1 IGQTLCDFVRQQ
13 EVVPANRARKGSA
26 ISEDGPTSCTAQP
39 QRNTSISSE
48 EQTVQGAKIQKP
60 GPRPFNRPAS
70 SRQNPNT
77 PTSSKLKD
85 TLSRRP
91 NRNRQHHNHKQQD
104 ALSAQTST
112 SSTSTSTSTS
122 IHSPPPPLP
131 PPPPTIE
138 PASSLPTLHSS
149 PSTSASS
156 RSNLFVRLLRRF
168 SSNSLHSKTG
178 NAPNSLP
185 GKTGNS
191 PRSDQREPINENNNG
206 DDTNKPEPEPEPLID
221 ADVDVDIEVETAL
234 GSQDNHADKMD
245 GKSEPADAGGHQKAA
260 GVASGSSKKDKSG
273 APPQAVVA
281 DTKKMEARKS
291 SSDTVIE
298 PLIKQ
303 QGPLHS
309 SKTTPTTLT
318 ANFVQNIRFV
328 RKNVEQSGRNTN
340 PLQFVE
346 LETEFPRDY
355 DDNIEMLSREAEHLE
370 EQFRT
375 PTRSNA
381 TDAASHHVSGIIDNI
396 IIEASRSLPIE
407 KTEDEVPLRS
417 STKHSSGVKRVGF
430 QVEEKDDTE
439 IQSEKQPKSIDTTVK
454 KSESAEVS
462 PEESATTGSSADA
475 SASQQPSTAAVSTTS
490 SATSITKSKSDED
503 DDPVAMSPCG
513 RFFKYD
519 KEVGRGSF
527 KTVYRGLDTLTGV
540 PVAWCEL
547 LDKQVKKSERTR
559 FREEADMLK
568 KLQHPNIVRFYTY
581 WEFPIGRKKNI
592 VLVTELMLSGTLKS
606 YLKRFKKIHPKVLK
620 SWCRQ
625 ILKGLNFLHTRQFPI
640 IHRDL
645 KCDNIF
651 ITGTTGSV
659 KIGDLGLATLK
670 NRSHA
675 KSVIGT
681 PEFMA
686 PEMYEEHYDESVDV
700 YAFGMCMLEMAISE
714 YPYSECKG
722 PAQIYKKVISGIKP
736 AALAKVEDP
745 NVRDIIERCIEL
757 KKEDRPSCNELLE
770 SEFFDEDIGIRVEP
784 TASEQFLSDPS
795 ITIIEFRL
803 RFMDP
808 KKRSSRHKEN
818 EAIQFEYNIQHDEY
832 EQIAQEMMKEN
843 IISED
848 DSRAVARLLKVQ
860 VVSLL
865 KERAQRQ
872 TQIKL
877 QNEKSRLEKLA
888 LQKQRESLPT
898 NVDEDEEEEEE
909 SEDEEDGVK
918 WNQRLQQRYD
928 LLNTD
933 SETSLALSTNSVE
946 PQVMAARSNASI
958 ANSGNPVQLIAVQPQ
973 VIASPAIP
981 MQQKPTVHYIQP
993 PQLASYQNAQEMP
1006 NNQVISPTGG
1016 QQIQQ
1021 QQQQQQQPPPPQQPQ
1036 QQPNVAMVQQQPQVN
1051 PQQQQIHQ
1059 TIPVQ
1064 QIPVQQQP
1072 QTVLPPQQLE
1082 QPNHQPLNDQQKSH
1096 QIPLQQQLQQLMHTN
1111 VQPPELSQQQ
1121 QQQMVQQQVQQQQA
1135 QQYYQQQQAPQ
1146 AQQQVAMHPN
1156 TMAQQQQAYAMQQA
1170 GQQQQMQQPMQIHA
1184 QQLLQQQQQAA
1195 ATHQQQQQ
1203 ILQQQIAQHQ
1213 LQQIQQQQIQQQQ
1226 LQQQQQQLQ
1235 QQQQQQLQQ
1244 QQQHIQQQ
1252 QLQQQQ
1258 LQQQQQQFVQQQYTQ
1273 QQIIAG
1279 QQVPQQPMQI
1289 PVQMQVPPTS
1299 VASTMQQ
1306 AMPQTYQQ
1314 PQVPL
1319 PDPQQQQQQQQLAGF
1334 APLPAQQQ
1342 QFVPQQ
1348 QQPIQLALPLEQQL
1362 QQLLHN
1368 QPQQQQPVVQQQQ
1381 PLVQQQQ
1388 QTVLQ
1393 QQQQPIVQQQPA
1405 AQQQPIIQ
1413 QQQPQQAPIQQQAP
1427 LQPVEQHAQAPVQV
1441 SISVE
1446 NPQANTQANQEAA
1459 LNVADSTQA
1468 SAEGAAKTDAQASA
1482 DNDKQQ
1488 KQQGNAA
1495 QRSQKP
1501 RRSNRSGNERIPKLS
1516 VTSVDDGSVINCHM
1530 ENKLKTITF
1539 KFDIG
1544 DVNPVEIANKLIAQD
1559 LLSNCQSTVFVDM
1572 INEIVDQVKQNP
1584 NQIPIP
1590 TNYRRNIE
1598 KVRHASL
1605 TRQRSTFRSHQR
1617 HRSRDETASDITKMF
1632 EPTIYSV
1639 ETLPSGGGGP
1649 EAAFDAKSH
1658 LSSVA
1663 ANAQEGQ
1670 ANVGTPPTTTSTM
1683 SSSSTASRDA
1693 ANSSNDVTI
1702 GSGSVSRKTSTAS
1715 EYTSLSIDYMPDS
1728 NVTPT
1733 GTEPA
1738 LEEGREKT
1746 PPKPWSLARTRMQKL
1761 LESVGGGP
1769 PRSLNIPLNRH
1780 LNVQDDL
1787 KHTRSLDDLT
1797 EVKITFNVP
1806 NKPSV
1811 ESSQNTQAASV
1822 EAEKPKD
1829 KSAQAAAG
1837 SANTLEQ
1844 LKIELENITHAHA
1857 FASAVVASINNRT
1870 PHQASPAMS
1879 SLKATPGHS
1888 QAQEANKANNAGG
1901 GATSS
1906 VGQNTPTAAL
1916 TSARGSGS
1924 SVYNSRR
1931 TSIDNSV
1938 GSDVHLH
1945 TTTNLEGPVASSD
1958 PTPTEASAGIAMGA
1972 TAGEKQLSKQ
1982 PSLEKPS
1989 STSITTNSSDAPQR
2003 NPSNGSLN
2011 QNSIADLEKKLAA
2024 LRNTDNAEESPA
2036 TATLSAVPKQV
2047 EEATNPS
2054 ARKIS
2059 RFSVSRVQ
2067 EQKTSTG
2074 VEEPAQGQLKIDLQV
2089 AGGPGGQLQ
2098 LNTANNPLPNG
2109 GSVVNTPT
2117 EIISSPIQ
2125 AVPLAINGIQLIYQ
2139 QPQQIHQMPGTAATS
2154 TTSGVGNQCVVVPQV
2169 INQNGAQL
2177 PQMQQQPLVHQNMPQ
2192 QTPLNG
2198 HSPMVNPIQQQPQQ
2212 QSMPLQPLQTQQQQ
2226 NQIPLMQPQILMQQ
2240 SQAQQPPGSQQFN
2253 QANALPPQQ
2262 QFLQTQPNQM
2272 HPLPPQVVSMAQ
2284 AIPHQLAP
2292 MQSMSAQQQLL
2303 SQQQSQQ
2310 LQMQMP
2316 PQNVQGMY
2324 NQQAGARV
2332 PTPQNFHGAVPNHL
2346 LQQAPLMAT
2355 QPGPP
2360 MQHVMQPLFNA
2371 AAGEVTEEPVS
2382 LAATHPHLLPSDIQS
2397 DIKHNLDSLVNQL
2410 CNTRLGT
2417 NQHQRLLLLRQRQ
2430 LIEEDELRLKHYVE
2444 YEKFQKALR
2453 LSISTNVPAT
2463 AAYYSAAAAQIPTNL
2478 AASAAPSSSNPTSSS
2493 SANT

>member
-1 IGQTLCDFVRQQ
+1 
-13 EVVPANRARKGSA
+13 
-26 ISEDGPTSCTAQP
+26 
-39 QRNTSISSE
+39 
-48 EQTVQGAKIQKP
+48 
-60 GPRPFNRPAS
+60 
-70 SRQNPNT
+70 
-77 PTSSKLKD
+77 
-85 TLSRRP
+85 
-91 NRNRQHHNHKQQD
+91 
-104 ALSAQTST
+104 
-112 SSTSTSTSTS
+112 
-122 IHSPPPPLP
+122 
-131 PPPPTIE
+131 
-138 PASSLPTLHSS
+138 
-149 PSTSASS
+149 
-156 RSNLFVRLLRRF
+156 
-168 SSNSLHSKTG
+168 
-178 NAPNSLP
+178 
-185 GKTGNS
+185 
-191 PRSDQREPINENNNG
+191 
-206 DDTNKPEPEPEPLID
+206 
-221 ADVDVDIEVETAL
+221 
-234 GSQDNHADKMD
+234 MD
-245 GKSEPADAGGHQKAA
+245 GKIQPADAKSNQKA
-260 GVASGSSKKDKSG
+260 GVASGNPKKDKSAKG
-273 APPQAVVA
+273 TSQAVVS

-303 QGPLHS
+303 QAPLHS

-381 TDAASHHVSGIIDNI
+381 TDATSHQVAGIIDNI
-396 IIEASRSLPIE
+396 ITEASRSLTIE
-407 KTEDEVPLRS
+407 KTEDDVPLKS

-439 IQSEKQPKSIDTTVK
+439 SQSEKQPKSIDDTAK

-462 PEESATTGSSADA
+462 AEEVTVTGSSTDA
-475 SASQQPSTAAVSTTS
+475 SASLLPSTSTVSTTS

-795 ITIIEFRL
+795 ISIIEFRL

-918 WNQRLQQRYD
+918 WNQRLQLKYD

-946 PQVMAARSNASI
+946 PQQLSARSNTSI
-958 ANSGNPVQLIAVQPQ
+958 PNSGIQQPVQVPGPVAVPQLISVQPQ
-973 VIASPAIP
+973 AIPSPAIP
-981 MQQKPTVHYIQP
+981 MQQKPTVHYIQT
-993 PQLASYQNAQEMP
+993 PQLASYQNSNTTMQEMG
-1006 NNQVISPTGG
+1006 NNQVISPTGS

-1021 QQQQQQQPPPPQQPQ
+1021 QQPIAAPTVNHQIMPQQQVNQQQQQPQILQQMPQQVQVQQVAQ
-1036 QQPNVAMVQQQPQVN
+1036 QQ
-1051 PQQQQIHQ
+1051 
-1059 TIPVQ
+1059 
-1064 QIPVQQQP
+1064 
-1072 QTVLPPQQLE
+1072 QTVLPPQQHE
-1082 QPNHQPLNDQQKSH
+1082 QQQQQQPMADQQKSQ

-1111 VQPPELSQQQ
+1111 VQAPDLSQQQ
-1121 QQQMVQQQVQQQQA
+1121 QMAQKQA
-1135 QQYYQQQQAPQ
+1135 QQYFQQQQQPQ
-1146 AQQQVAMHPN
+1146 APISMHPN
-1156 TMAQQQQAYAMQQA
+1156 QLAQQQQAYAMQQA
-1170 GQQQQMQQPMQIHA
+1170 GQQQIQQQI
-1184 QQLLQQQQQAA
+1184 LQQQQQAA
-1195 ATHQQQQQ
+1195 V
-1203 ILQQQIAQHQ
+1203 
-1213 LQQIQQQQIQQQQ
+1213 
-1226 LQQQQQQLQ
+1226 LQQQQQAAVLQ
-1235 QQQQQQLQQ
+1235 QQMAQHQL
-1244 QQQHIQQQ
+1244 Q

-1258 LQQQQQQFVQQQYTQ
+1258 LQQQQQQQQIQQLQQQQLQQQQFVQQQQYAQAMPQ
-1273 QQIIAG
+1273 QQHQQLIAVS
-1279 QQVPQQPMQI
+1279 QVMAPQQHQPPMQI
-1289 PVQMQVPPTS
+1289 PVQMQIPPTS
-1299 VASTMQQ
+1299 VAPTIQ
-1306 AMPQTYQQ
+1306 QTYNQP
-1314 PQVPL
+1314 PQVTL
-1319 PDPQQQQQQQQLAGF
+1319 GDPQQQQHAGF
-1334 APLPAQQQ
+1334 SAIPPQQT
-1342 QFVPQQ
+1342 QFVPQPT
-1348 QQPIQLALPLEQQL
+1348 QQPIQLSMPLEQQL
-1362 QQLLHN
+1362 QQLLHS
-1368 QPQQQQPVVQQQQ
+1368 QPPQQQQPQQPISQQQQQ

-1388 QTVLQ
+1388 QPLV
-1393 QQQQPIVQQQPA
+1393 QQQQPLVQHQQPPQSQLIPGVQQQQLP
-1405 AQQQPIIQ
+1405 
-1413 QQQPQQAPIQQQAP
+1413 QQQPQAEQHPQISSQGPVQHENVQPIQVNQELA
-1427 LQPVEQHAQAPVQV
+1427 VATET
-1441 SISVE
+1441 ISV
-1446 NPQANTQANQEAA
+1446 NSTQANP
-1459 LNVADSTQA
+1459 
-1468 SAEGAAKTDAQASA
+1468 EGAPKTENQTSA
-1482 DNDKQQ
+1482 DAEKQLKQQ
-1488 KQQGNAA
+1488 ATGT
-1495 QRSQKP
+1495 RSQKP

-1516 VTSVDDGSVINCHM
+1516 VTSVDEGSVINCHM

-1559 LLSNCQSTVFVDM
+1559 LLSNCQSTVFVEM

-1632 EPTIYSV
+1632 EPTIHGV
-1639 ETLPSGGGGP
+1639 ETLPSGGGGTEP
-1649 EAAFDAKSH
+1649 SNSNSTFEAKPHVSNT
-1658 LSSVA
+1658 

-1670 ANVGTPPTTTSTM
+1670 VNVGTPPTTTSTM

-1693 ANSSNDVTI
+1693 PNSSNDVTI

-1728 NVTPT
+1728 NITPT
-1733 GTEPA
+1733 GPEPPLDDA
-1738 LEEGREKT
+1738 KDKSLIVSQ
-1746 PPKPWSLARTRMQKL
+1746 KPCSFAIARMQKL
-1761 LESVGGGP
+1761 LESTGGGA
-1769 PRSLNIPLNRH
+1769 PRSLNLPLNRH
-1780 LNVQDDL
+1780 LKIQEDL

-1797 EVKITFNVP
+1797 AVKITFDMP
-1806 NKPSV
+1806 NKTALEPL
-1811 ESSQNTQAASV
+1811 ENAQQASAV

-1829 KSAQAAAG
+1829 KSAQALGNQGTGA
-1837 SANTLEQ
+1837 ANTLEQ

-1857 FASAVVASINNRT
+1857 FASAVVASINNRA
-1870 PHQASPAMS
+1870 PHQASPAPAMS
-1879 SLKATPGHS
+1879 SLKTSSGQP
-1888 QAQEANKANNAGG
+1888 QAQEVNKANNGAG
-1901 GATSS
+1901 ASAPS

-1931 TSIDNSV
+1931 TSIDNSM

-1945 TTTNLEGPVASSD
+1945 TATNLEGTVSNSD
-1958 PTPTEASAGIAMGA
+1958 PTPTDASVGITIG
-1972 TAGEKQLSKQ
+1972 TGHEKQLSKQ

-1989 STSITTNSSDAPQR
+1989 TTSISTNSSDPPQR
-2003 NPSNGSLN
+2003 NPSNGSIN

-2024 LRNTDNAEESPA
+2024 LRNTENAEESA
-2036 TATLSAVPKQV
+2036 TATLSVVPKQI
-2047 EEATNPS
+2047 EEVVNPS

-2089 AGGPGGQLQ
+2089 VGPGGQIQ
-2098 LNTANNPLPNG
+2098 PNNSVQN

-2117 EIISSPIQ
+2117 EVISSPIQ
-2125 AVPLAINGIQLIYQ
+2125 NVPLAINGIQLIYQ
-2139 QPQQIHQMPGTAATS
+2139 QPQQIHQLPGGTS
-2154 TTSGVGNQCVVVPQV
+2154 TSTSGAGAQCIVVPQV
-2169 INQNGAQL
+2169 INQNGTH
-2177 PQMQQQPLVHQNMPQ
+2177 MQQMSNLQPQQQLVHPNIPQQPQ

-2198 HSPMVNPIQQQPQQ
+2198 HQPMVNTHQQQPQQ
-2212 QSMPLQPLQTQQQQ
+2212 QSIPMQPIQPQQQQ
-2226 NQIPLMQPQILMQQ
+2226 NQMPLMSQQQQQIMMQQ
-2240 SQAQQPPGSQQFN
+2240 QQGSQQGSQQYN
-2253 QANALPPQQ
+2253 LPTTQQTHPQH
-2262 QFLQTQPNQM
+2262 QFIQTQPNQL
-2272 HPLPPQVVSMAQ
+2272 HSLPPQVVSMAQ
-2284 AIPHQLAP
+2284 GMPHQLPP
-2292 MQSMSAQQQLL
+2292 MQTMSAQQQMI
-2303 SQQQSQQ
+2303 SQQQHQ
-2310 LQMQMP
+2310 LQMQSHMQQ
-2316 PQNVQGMY
+2316 QNVPGMY
-2324 NQQAGARV
+2324 NQQSGARV
-2332 PTPQNFHGAVPNHL
+2332 AAPQNFQGAVPNHL
-2346 LQQAPLMAT
+2346 LQQSPLMASQ
-2355 QPGPP
+2355 QPAQP
-2360 MQHVMQPLFNA
+2360 MQHVMQPIFNA
-2371 AAGEVTEEPVS
+2371 TSGEVTEEPVS

-2453 LSISTNVPAT
+2453 QSISTNVPAT
-2463 AAYYSAAAAQIPTNL
+2463 AAYYSAAAAQLPTNL
-2478 AASAAPSSSNPTSSS
+2478 AAPAAPSSSNPTSTS

>member
-1 IGQTLCDFVRQQ
+1 
-13 EVVPANRARKGSA
+13 
-26 ISEDGPTSCTAQP
+26 
-39 QRNTSISSE
+39 
-48 EQTVQGAKIQKP
+48 
-60 GPRPFNRPAS
+60 
-70 SRQNPNT
+70 
-77 PTSSKLKD
+77 
-85 TLSRRP
+85 
-91 NRNRQHHNHKQQD
+91 
-104 ALSAQTST
+104 
-112 SSTSTSTSTS
+112 
-122 IHSPPPPLP
+122 
-131 PPPPTIE
+131 
-138 PASSLPTLHSS
+138 
-149 PSTSASS
+149 
-156 RSNLFVRLLRRF
+156 
-168 SSNSLHSKTG
+168 
-178 NAPNSLP
+178 
-185 GKTGNS
+185 
-191 PRSDQREPINENNNG
+191 
-206 DDTNKPEPEPEPLID
+206 
-221 ADVDVDIEVETAL
+221 
-234 GSQDNHADKMD
+234 MD
-245 GKSEPADAGGHQKAA
+245 GKTEPADAITHQKP
-260 GVASGSSKKDKSG
+260 GLTLGKPKKDKSVKG
-273 APPQAVVA
+273 TSKAVVS

-303 QGPLHS
+303 HS

-381 TDAASHHVSGIIDNI
+381 TDATSHHVAGIIDNI
-396 IIEASRSLPIE
+396 ITEASRSLTIE
-407 KTEDEVPLRS
+407 KTEDDVPLKS

-430 QVEEKDDTE
+430 QVEDKDDTE
-439 IQSEKQPKSIDTTVK
+439 VQSEKQAKSIDDITK
-454 KSESAEVS
+454 KTESSEASAE
-462 PEESATTGSSADA
+462 EATVTGSSTDA
-475 SASQQPSTAAVSTTS
+475 SASLLPSTSTVSTTS

-795 ITIIEFRL
+795 ISIIEFRL

-818 EAIQFEYNIQHDEY
+818 EAIQFEYNIMHDEY

-898 NVDEDEEEEEE
+898 NVDEDEEEEDE

-918 WNQRLQQRYD
+918 WNQRLQLRYD

-946 PQVMAARSNASI
+946 PQQLSTRSNTSI
-958 ANSGNPVQLIAVQPQ
+958 PNSGIQQPVQVPGQVAVSQLISVQPQ
-973 VIASPAIP
+973 AIPPPAIP

-993 PQLASYQNAQEMP
+993 PQLGSYQNSNAPMQEMT
-1006 NNQVISPTGG
+1006 NNQVISPTGS
-1016 QQIQQ
+1016 QQM
-1021 QQQQQQQPPPPQQPQ
+1021 QQQQPVVAPTVNHQVMPQQQVNQQQQPQMMQQIPQQVQVQQVGPQQQAQTVLPPHQHEQQPQ
-1036 QQPNVAMVQQQPQVN
+1036 QQQQ
-1051 PQQQQIHQ
+1051 
-1059 TIPVQ
+1059 
-1064 QIPVQQQP
+1064 
-1072 QTVLPPQQLE
+1072 
-1082 QPNHQPLNDQQKSH
+1082 
-1096 QIPLQQQLQQLMHTN
+1096 PLQQQLQQLMHTN
-1111 VQPPELSQQQ
+1111 VQAPDLTQ
-1121 QQQMVQQQVQQQQA
+1121 QQQMTQQQA
-1135 QQYYQQQQAPQ
+1135 QQYFQQQQPQ
-1146 AQQQVAMHPN
+1146 QAVSM
-1156 TMAQQQQAYAMQQA
+1156 QQAYTIQQA
-1170 GQQQQMQQPMQIHA
+1170 GQQQQLSQP
-1184 QQLLQQQQQAA
+1184 LQM
-1195 ATHQQQQQ
+1195 QQQ
-1203 ILQQQIAQHQ
+1203 ILQQQQAAVSHQIIHQQLAQHQ
-1213 LQQIQQQQIQQQQ
+1213 LQQ
-1226 LQQQQQQLQ
+1226 L
-1235 QQQQQQLQQ
+1235 
-1244 QQQHIQQQ
+1244 QQQ

-1258 LQQQQQQFVQQQYTQ
+1258 LQQQQQQQIQQHQLQQQQLQQQQFVQQYAQAMPQ
-1273 QQIIAG
+1273 QQH
-1279 QQVPQQPMQI
+1279 QQLVSGSQVMAPHQHQQPIQI
-1289 PVQMQVPPTS
+1289 PVQMQVPTTS
-1299 VASTMQQ
+1299 VAPQMQQ
-1306 AMPQTYQQ
+1306 TYNQQ
-1314 PQVPL
+1314 GAQVTL
-1319 PDPQQQQQQQQLAGF
+1319 SDPQQQQHPAF
-1334 APLPAQQQ
+1334 SALPTQAAQ
-1342 QFVPQQ
+1342 FI
-1348 QQPIQLALPLEQQL
+1348 QQPTQQPMQLSMPLEQQL
-1362 QQLLHN
+1362 QQLLHSQPA
-1368 QPQQQQPVVQQQQ
+1368 QPQQQAISQQQQQPLAQQQQQ

-1388 QTVLQ
+1388 QPLVQQQPPLVQ
-1393 QQQQPIVQQQPA
+1393 QQPPLVQQQQPLVQHQQPLVQHQQPLVQQQTQPQTQQPPQQQPA
-1405 AQQQPIIQ
+1405 VDQISQISSQG
-1413 QQQPQQAPIQQQAP
+1413 
-1427 LQPVEQHAQAPVQV
+1427 PVQQ
-1441 SISVE
+1441 E
-1446 NPQANTQANQEAA
+1446 NLQAMQVNKEA
-1459 LNVADSTQA
+1459 NVATEAMSVNSVHGTLETA
-1468 SAEGAAKTDAQASA
+1468 PKTESQNSA
-1482 DNDKQQ
+1482 DVDKQQ
-1488 KQQGNAA
+1488 KQPGTGT
-1495 QRSQKP
+1495 RSQKP

-1516 VTSVDDGSVINCHM
+1516 VTSVDEGSVINCHM

-1559 LLSNCQSTVFVDM
+1559 LLSNCQSTVFVEM

-1632 EPTIYSV
+1632 EPTIHGV
-1639 ETLPSGGGGP
+1639 ETLPSGGGGAEQSNSNLTL
-1649 EAAFDAKSH
+1649 EARSHVPNIPNAKEPQ
-1658 LSSVA
+1658 L
-1663 ANAQEGQ
+1663 
-1670 ANVGTPPTTTSTM
+1670 NVSTPPTTTSTM

-1693 ANSSNDVTI
+1693 PNSSNDVTI

-1728 NVTPT
+1728 NITPT
-1733 GTEPA
+1733 GPEPP
-1738 LEEGREKT
+1738 LDDSKDK
-1746 PPKPWSLARTRMQKL
+1746 KPCSFAIARMQKL
-1761 LESVGGGP
+1761 LESAGNGA
-1769 PRSLNIPLNRH
+1769 PRSLNLPLNRH
-1780 LNVQDDL
+1780 LKIQEDL

-1797 EVKITFNVP
+1797 AVKITFDMP
-1806 NKPSV
+1806 NK
-1811 ESSQNTQAASV
+1811 ASLGTSENAQPATEA

-1829 KSAQAAAG
+1829 KSAQAVGNQGTGA
-1837 SANTLEQ
+1837 ANTLEQ

-1857 FASAVVASINNRT
+1857 FASAVVASINNRA

-1879 SLKATPGHS
+1879 SLKATSGQP
-1888 QAQEANKANNAGG
+1888 QTQEIIKSSNGAGT
-1901 GATSS
+1901 AAPS

-1931 TSIDNSV
+1931 TSIDNSM

-1945 TTTNLEGPVASSD
+1945 TATNLEGTVSNSD
-1958 PTPTEASAGIAMGA
+1958 PTPTEASVGITIG
-1972 TAGEKQLSKQ
+1972 TSHEKQLSKQ

-1989 STSITTNSSDAPQR
+1989 ILTNSSDHPQR
-2003 NPSNGSLN
+2003 NPSNGSIN

-2024 LRNTDNAEESPA
+2024 LRNTENTEESA
-2036 TATLSAVPKQV
+2036 SATLSVVPKQV
-2047 EEATNPS
+2047 EEVVNPS

-2089 AGGPGGQLQ
+2089 AGPGGQVQ
-2098 LNTANNPLPNG
+2098 TNNSVQN

-2117 EIISSPIQ
+2117 EVISSPIQ
-2125 AVPLAINGIQLIYQ
+2125 NAINGIQLIYQ
-2139 QPQQIHQMPGTAATS
+2139 QPQQINQLPGGTS
-2154 TTSGVGNQCVVVPQV
+2154 TTTSGAGAQCIVVPQV
-2169 INQNGAQL
+2169 VNHNGTPVQQL
-2177 PQMQQQPLVHQNMPQ
+2177 SNLQPQQQSVHPNMTQQPQ

-2198 HSPMVNPIQQQPQQ
+2198 LPSMANTLQQQPQQ
-2212 QSMPLQPLQTQQQQ
+2212 QSLPMQTIQSQQQQ
-2226 NQIPLMQPQILMQQ
+2226 NQMPIISQQQQQILMPQQ
-2240 SQAQQPPGSQQFN
+2240 QGSQQGSQQFN
-2253 QANALPPQQ
+2253 LPGTQQ
-2262 QFLQTQPNQM
+2262 HQFMQSQPNQL
-2272 HPLPPQVVSMAQ
+2272 HTLPPQVVSMAQ
-2284 AIPHQLAP
+2284 GNLPHQLPP
-2292 MQSMSAQQQLL
+2292 MQTMGAQQQMI
-2303 SQQQSQQ
+2303 SQQQHQ
-2310 LQMQMP
+2310 LQMQSHMHQ
-2316 PQNVQGMY
+2316 QNVPGMY
-2324 NQQAGARV
+2324 NQQTGARV
-2332 PTPQNFHGAVPNHL
+2332 AAPQNFAGAVPNHM
-2346 LQQAPLMAT
+2346 LQQSPLMASQ
-2355 QPGPP
+2355 QPAQP
-2360 MQHVMQPLFNA
+2360 MQHVMQPIFNA
-2371 AAGEVTEEPVS
+2371 TSGEVTEEPVS

-2453 LSISTNVPAT
+2453 QSISTNVPAN
-2463 AAYYSAAAAQIPTNL
+2463 AAYYSAAAAQLPTNL
-2478 AASAAPSSSNPTSSS
+2478 AAPAAPSSSNPTSTS

>member
-13 EVVPANRARKGSA
+13 EVVPTNRARKESA
-26 ISEDGPTSCTAQP
+26 ISEDGTTSCTTQP
-39 QRNTSISSE
+39 QRNTSISNE
-48 EQTVQGAKIQKP
+48 EQIVQGATIQKS
-60 GPRPFNRPAS
+60 RHRSFNRSAS
-70 SRQNPNT
+70 SRHNPN
-77 PTSSKLKD
+77 PTSKLKD
-85 TLSRRP
+85 TLSRKP
-91 NRNRQHHNHKQQD
+91 NRKQD
-104 ALSAQTST
+104 ALSAHTST
-112 SSTSTSTSTS
+112 SGTSSTTS
-122 IHSPPPPLP
+122 IQSSP
-131 PPPPTIE
+131 IE
-138 PASSLPTLHSS
+138 PSSSLPTLYTTNT
-149 PSTSASS
+149 PPASS
-156 RSNLFVRLLRRF
+156 KGNLFLRVLRRF
-168 SSNSLHSKTG
+168 SSSS
-178 NAPNSLP
+178 
-185 GKTGNS
+185 NS
-191 PRSDQREPINENNNG
+191 PTGRTGVNPRSEDEAAKVNENNNG
-206 DDTNKPEPEPEPLID
+206 GQNDRPQATNI
-221 ADVDVDIEVETAL
+221 DVDVLRSPVLQHREHNE
-234 GSQDNHADKMD
+234 DKMD
-245 GKSEPADAGGHQKAA
+245 GKTETPADAMSQKA
-260 GVASGSSKKDKSG
+260 GVGSGNLKRKDKSLAKG
-273 APPQAVVA
+273 ATQAVVVS
-281 DTKKMEARKS
+281 DTKKMEGRKS

-303 QGPLHS
+303 QAPLHS

-381 TDAASHHVSGIIDNI
+381 TDATSHQVAGIIETI
-396 IIEASRSLPIE
+396 ITEASRSLAIE
-407 KTEDEVPLRS
+407 KTEDDVPLKS

-439 IQSEKQPKSIDTTVK
+439 ILSEKQPKSIDDIK
-454 KSESAEVS
+454 KLESTEVSAE
-462 PEESATTGSSADA
+462 EAAATSGTSTDA
-475 SASQQPSTAAVSTTS
+475 SASLVPSTAALSTTS

-795 ITIIEFRL
+795 ISIIEFRL

-818 EAIQFEYNIQHDEY
+818 EAIQFEYNIKHDEY

-898 NVDEDEEEEEE
+898 NVDEDEEDDEE

-918 WNQRLQQRYD
+918 WNQRLQFKYD
-928 LLNTD
+928 MLNTD
-933 SETSLALSTNSVE
+933 SETSLALSTNSAE
-946 PQVMAARSNASI
+946 PQMLSTRSNTSI
-958 ANSGNPVQLIAVQPQ
+958 PNTNQQPPVQVQVPVAVSQLISVQPQ
-973 VIASPAIP
+973 VPAIA
-981 MQQKPTVHYIQP
+981 MQQKPTVHYIQT
-993 PQLASYQNAQEMP
+993 PQLASYQGSTIPEMS
-1006 NNQVISPTGG
+1006 NSQQVISPTGS
-1016 QQIQQ
+1016 QQLQQPNVAPSTISHQQ
-1021 QQQQQQQPPPPQQPQ
+1021 QQQVSNQQQPQ
-1036 QQPNVAMVQQQPQVN
+1036 QQMIQQV
-1051 PQQQQIHQ
+1051 PQQ
-1059 TIPVQ
+1059 V
-1064 QIPVQQQP
+1064 QP
-1072 QTVLPPQQLE
+1072 QTVLSTQQHE
-1082 QPNHQPLNDQQKSH
+1082 QPDQQTGQM

-1111 VQPPELSQQQ
+1111 VQPPDMAQQH
-1121 QQQMVQQQVQQQQA
+1121 QMAQQQA
-1135 QQYYQQQQAPQ
+1135 QQYFQQQTQAPVNQ
-1146 AQQQVAMHPN
+1146 MHPN
-1156 TMAQQQQAYAMQQA
+1156 QLAQQQQQQAYAMQQTNQQQQLSQA
-1170 GQQQQMQQPMQIHA
+1170 LQIQQQQQMLQ
-1184 QQLLQQQQQAA
+1184 QQQQQAA
-1195 ATHQQQQQ
+1195 ASHQQQQQQQQ
-1203 ILQQQIAQHQ
+1203 ILQQQLAQHQ
-1213 LQQIQQQQIQQQQ
+1213 LQQ

-1235 QQQQQQLQQ
+1235 QQQLQQHQQLQ
-1244 QQQHIQQQ
+1244 H
-1252 QLQQQQ
+1252 QQ
-1258 LQQQQQQFVQQQYTQ
+1258 LQQQQQQFVQQYAQPMPQ
-1273 QQIIAG
+1273 QLIAG
-1279 QQVPQQPMQI
+1279 SQVMAAAMQI

-1299 VASTMQQ
+1299 VAPVMQQ
-1306 AMPQTYQQ
+1306 PLSQTYNQQAQQLQ
-1314 PQVPL
+1314 PQVP
-1319 PDPQQQQQQQQLAGF
+1319 PHSADPQQQQQQQQHPGF
-1334 APLPAQQQ
+1334 APISNQQQHSQFVQQQ
-1342 QFVPQQ
+1342 QQPPPS
-1348 QQPIQLALPLEQQL
+1348 QQPIQLSLPLEQQL

-1368 QPQQQQPVVQQQQ
+1368 QPLQQQPMQQQQQQQP
-1381 PLVQQQQ
+1381 
-1388 QTVLQ
+1388 LQ
-1393 QQQQPIVQQQPA
+1393 QQQQPQPIAQQPSIPQQQQAAQLKSVVQQQQAQPQVDEQGKMPVQGIQIQLESQQLSQTNPEQPA
-1405 AQQQPIIQ
+1405 AASEITSVSNSLTLTNLESASADTGEKLKQ
-1413 QQQPQQAPIQQQAP
+1413 QQQG
-1427 LQPVEQHAQAPVQV
+1427 
-1441 SISVE
+1441 
-1446 NPQANTQANQEAA
+1446 
-1459 LNVADSTQA
+1459 STNA
-1468 SAEGAAKTDAQASA
+1468 SRA
-1482 DNDKQQ
+1482 
-1488 KQQGNAA
+1488 
-1495 QRSQKP
+1495 QKP

-1516 VTSVDDGSVINCHM
+1516 VTSVDEGSVINCHM

-1544 DVNPVEIANKLIAQD
+1544 DVNPVEIANKLVRPNSLLKLYSISCIVFVHYLFQIAQD
-1559 LLSNCQSTVFVDM
+1559 LLSNCQSTVFVEM

-1632 EPTIYSV
+1632 EPTIHGV
-1639 ETLPSGGGGP
+1639 ETLPSGGGGSDQTNTTLTI
-1649 EAAFDAKSH
+1649 EAKTHVSKI
-1658 LSSVA
+1658 
-1663 ANAQEGQ
+1663 ANAQEPQG
-1670 ANVGTPPTTTSTM
+1670 NVGTPPTTTSTL

-1693 ANSSNDVTI
+1693 PNSSNDVTI

-1728 NVTPT
+1728 NITPT
-1733 GTEPA
+1733 GAEPV
-1738 LEEGREKT
+1738 LDEIKDRS
-1746 PPKPWSLARTRMQKL
+1746 KPCSLAIARMQKL
-1761 LESVGGGP
+1761 LESTGSGA
-1769 PRSLNIPLNRH
+1769 PRSLNLPLNRH
-1780 LNVQDDL
+1780 LKIQEDL

-1797 EVKITFNVP
+1797 AVKITFDMP
-1806 NKPSV
+1806 NKTSL
-1811 ESSQNTQAASV
+1811 ESSEDSQPAAV
-1822 EAEKPKD
+1822 EAERPKD
-1829 KSAQAAAG
+1829 KAGQAQAAANQG
-1837 SANTLEQ
+1837 AGAANTLEQ

-1857 FASAVVASINNRT
+1857 FASAVVASINNRA

-1879 SLKATPGHS
+1879 SLKASSGNPQT
-1888 QAQEANKANNAGG
+1888 QELNKPA
-1901 GATSS
+1901 SS
-1906 VGQNTPTAAL
+1906 VGQNTPNAAL

-1924 SVYNSRR
+1924 SLYNSRR

-1938 GSDVHLH
+1938 GSDVHLQ
-1945 TTTNLEGPVASSD
+1945 TATNLEGLPGGNSD
-1958 PTPTEASAGIAMGA
+1958 PTPTDTTPGNES
-1972 TAGEKQLSKQ
+1972 QLSKQ
-1982 PSLEKPS
+1982 PSLEKPPS
-1989 STSITTNSSDAPQR
+1989 STLISTNCSDAPQR

-2024 LRNTDNAEESPA
+2024 LRNADNTEEQA

-2047 EEATNPS
+2047 EEAVNSNPS

-2067 EQKTSTG
+2067 EQKASAAA
-2074 VEEPAQGQLKIDLQV
+2074 EEQSQGQLKIDLQV
-2089 AGGPGGQLQ
+2089 AGSGSGQIMSNSVQ
-2098 LNTANNPLPNG
+2098 N

-2117 EIISSPIQ
+2117 TELISSPIQ
-2125 AVPLAINGIQLIYQ
+2125 TVPLAINGIQLIYQ
-2139 QPQQIHQMPGTAATS
+2139 QPQPVHQLPVGSGASSTATTGTS
-2154 TTSGVGNQCVVVPQV
+2154 SQCIVVPQV
-2169 INQNGAQL
+2169 VNQNGST
-2177 PQMQQQPLVHQNMPQ
+2177 QMQQIPNMQTQQPQQLVHQNMPQ
-2192 QTPLNG
+2192 QSGLNG
-2198 HSPMVNPIQQQPQQ
+2198 HPTMVTAIQQQAIPM
-2212 QSMPLQPLQTQQQQ
+2212 QSIQPQQQ
-2226 NQIPLMQPQILMQQ
+2226 NQIPLMPQQTILMQQ
-2240 SQAQQPPGSQQFN
+2240 HQQQQPGNSQAFNVPATQQQPFM
-2253 QANALPPQQ
+2253 
-2262 QFLQTQPNQM
+2262 QTQSNQQL
-2272 HPLPPQVVSMAQ
+2272 HSLSLPPQVVSMGQ
-2284 AIPHQLAP
+2284 GMPHQLAP
-2292 MQSMSAQQQLL
+2292 MPSMSAQQQLI
-2303 SQQQSQQ
+2303 SQQQHQ
-2310 LQMQMP
+2310 LQMQSHM
-2316 PQNVQGMY
+2316 QQSY
-2324 NQQAGARV
+2324 NQQPGA
-2332 PTPQNFHGAVPNHL
+2332 PQNFQGATVANHL
-2346 LQQAPLMAT
+2346 LQQTPLMASQQT
-2355 QPGPP
+2355 AQPI
-2360 MQHVMQPLFNA
+2360 QHVMQPLFNA
-2371 AAGEVTEEPVS
+2371 TAGEVTEEPVS

-2453 LSISTNVPAT
+2453 QSISTNVPAT
-2463 AAYYSAAAAQIPTNL
+2463 AAYYSPAAAQLPTNL
-2478 AASAAPSSSNPTSSS
+2478 AAPTAPSSANQTSTS

>member
-1 IGQTLCDFVRQQ
+1 
-13 EVVPANRARKGSA
+13 
-26 ISEDGPTSCTAQP
+26 
-39 QRNTSISSE
+39 
-48 EQTVQGAKIQKP
+48 
-60 GPRPFNRPAS
+60 
-70 SRQNPNT
+70 
-77 PTSSKLKD
+77 
-85 TLSRRP
+85 
-91 NRNRQHHNHKQQD
+91 
-104 ALSAQTST
+104 
-112 SSTSTSTSTS
+112 
-122 IHSPPPPLP
+122 
-131 PPPPTIE
+131 
-138 PASSLPTLHSS
+138 
-149 PSTSASS
+149 
-156 RSNLFVRLLRRF
+156 
-168 SSNSLHSKTG
+168 
-178 NAPNSLP
+178 
-185 GKTGNS
+185 
-191 PRSDQREPINENNNG
+191 
-206 DDTNKPEPEPEPLID
+206 
-221 ADVDVDIEVETAL
+221 
-234 GSQDNHADKMD
+234 MD
-245 GKSEPADAGGHQKAA
+245 GKSEPEDAVNNQKAA
-260 GVASGSSKKDKSG
+260 GVVTGSSKKDKSG
-273 APPQAVVA
+273 APQPVVA

-303 QGPLHS
+303 QAPLHS

-355 DDNIEMLSREAEHLE
+355 DDNIETLSREAEHLE

-381 TDAASHHVSGIIDNI
+381 TDVAAHQVSGIIENI

-407 KTEDEVPLRS
+407 KIEDEVPLRS

-439 IQSEKQPKSIDTTVK
+439 VQSEKQPKSIDATVK

-462 PEESATTGSSADA
+462 AEEASATGSSADA
-475 SASQQPSTAAVSTTS
+475 STSQLPSTTAVSTTS

-795 ITIIEFRL
+795 ISIIEFRL

-818 EAIQFEYNIQHDEY
+818 EAIQFEYNIKHDEY

-918 WNQRLQQRYD
+918 WNQRLQLKYD

-933 SETSLALSTNSVE
+933 SETSLALSTNSAD
-946 PQVMAARSNASI
+946 PQIHPARSNASI
-958 ANSGNPVQLIAVQPQ
+958 PNSGNPVQLISVQPQ
-973 VIASPAIP
+973 VITSPAIP

-993 PQLASYQNAQEMP
+993 PQLASYQNSQEIP

-1016 QQIQQ
+1016 QQL
-1021 QQQQQQQPPPPQQPQ
+1021 QQQQQQQPPQQQ
-1036 QQPNVAMVQQQPQVN
+1036 QQPNVTMVPQQQVN
-1051 PQQQQIHQ
+1051 PQQQQQILQ
-1059 TIPVQ
+1059 QMPQ
-1064 QIPVQQQP
+1064 QIQVQQQP
-1072 QTVLPPQQLE
+1072 QAVLQPQQHE
-1082 QPNHQPLNDQQKSH
+1082 QPNQQPLTDQQKSH

-1111 VQPPELSQQQ
+1111 VQTPELA
-1121 QQQMVQQQVQQQQA
+1121 QQQMAQQQA
-1135 QQYYQQQQAPQ
+1135 QQYYQQQQ
-1146 AQQQVAMHPN
+1146 QQPTPQVAMHPN
-1156 TMAQQQQAYAMQQA
+1156 QMAQQQQAYAMQQA
-1170 GQQQQMQQPMQIHA
+1170 GQQQQLTQPMQMHA
-1184 QQLLQQQQQAA
+1184 HQQQILQQQQQAV

-1244 QQQHIQQQ
+1244 QQQQQLQQQ
-1252 QLQQQQ
+1252 QMQQQ
-1258 LQQQQQQFVQQQYTQ
+1258 LQQQQQQFVHQQYTQ
-1273 QQIIAG
+1273 AMTQQQHQQIITG
-1279 QQVPQQPMQI
+1279 SQVQQQPMQM

-1299 VASTMQQ
+1299 VAPTMQQ
-1306 AMPQTYQQ
+1306 PMAQTYQQ
-1314 PQVPL
+1314 QAQVPL
-1319 PDPQQQQQQQQLAGF
+1319 ADPQQQQHGGF
-1334 APLPAQQQ
+1334 ATVPAQQPQFIPQ
-1342 QFVPQQ
+1342 QPPQ
-1348 QQPIQLALPLEQQL
+1348 QQPIQLSLPLEQQL
-1362 QQLLHN
+1362 QQLLHS
-1368 QPQQQQPVVQQQQ
+1368 QPQQQAVVQQ
-1381 PLVQQQQ
+1381 PH
-1388 QTVLQ
+1388 QT
-1393 QQQQPIVQQQPA
+1393 QQQQPIVQQQHPPVL
-1405 AQQQPIIQ
+1405 QQPQPKPMI
-1413 QQQPQQAPIQQQAP
+1413 QQQPQAQPKPVVPQPQAD
-1427 LQPVEQHAQAPVQV
+1427 QHTQAPVQV
-1441 SISVE
+1441 PVVHENQPSNQVNPEHVNSESVPNNSDNAPKPE
-1446 NPQANTQANQEAA
+1446 TQTPVDAEKQAKGQNNT
-1459 LNVADSTQA
+1459 T
-1468 SAEGAAKTDAQASA
+1468 
-1482 DNDKQQ
+1482 
-1488 KQQGNAA
+1488 

-1516 VTSVDDGSVINCHM
+1516 VTSVDEGSVINCHM

-1632 EPTIYSV
+1632 EPTIHGM
-1639 ETLPSGGGGP
+1639 ETLPSGSGGS
-1649 EAAFDAKSH
+1649 EAAFEAKSQTSN
-1658 LSSVA
+1658 L
-1663 ANAQEGQ
+1663 ANAQDLQ
-1670 ANVGTPPTTTSTM
+1670 PNVGTPPTTTSTM
-1683 SSSSTASRDA
+1683 SSSSTTSRDA

-1728 NVTPT
+1728 NITPT
-1733 GTEPA
+1733 GNEPTFDDGKDKS
-1738 LEEGREKT
+1738 LGVQQ
-1746 PPKPWSLARTRMQKL
+1746 KPCSLAIARMQKL
-1761 LESVGGGP
+1761 LESAGGGAT

-1780 LNVQDDL
+1780 LNIQEDL
-1787 KHTRSLDDLT
+1787 KHTRSLDDLS
-1797 EVKITFNVP
+1797 EVKITFDMP
-1806 NKPSV
+1806 NKPSAESAENNPAAAV
-1811 ESSQNTQAASV
+1811 ES
-1822 EAEKPKD
+1822 EKPKD
-1829 KSAQAAAG
+1829 KAGQGVGAQASGAT
-1837 SANTLEQ
+1837 NTLEQ

-1857 FASAVVASINNRT
+1857 FASAVVASINNRP

-1879 SLKATPGHS
+1879 SLKATPGHPT
-1888 QAQEANKANNAGG
+1888 QEPSKSSTAGG
-1901 GATSS
+1901 S
-1906 VGQNTPTAAL
+1906 VASLGQNTPTAAL

-1945 TTTNLEGPVASSD
+1945 TATNLEAPAASSD
-1958 PTPTEASAGIAMGA
+1958 PTPTEASAGIAMGG
-1972 TAGEKQLSKQ
+1972 TGEKQLSKQ

-1989 STSITTNSSDAPQR
+1989 TTSISTNSSDAPQR
-2003 NPSNGSLN
+2003 NPSNGSIN

-2024 LRNTDNAEESPA
+2024 LRNTDNADEPPSAAP
-2036 TATLSAVPKQV
+2036 LSAVPKQV
-2047 EEATNPS
+2047 EEVTNPS

-2089 AGGPGGQLQ
+2089 AGGPGGPMQ
-2098 LNTANNPLPNG
+2098 LNTANSSVPN

-2125 AVPLAINGIQLIYQ
+2125 SVPLAINGIQLIYQ
-2139 QPQQIHQMPGTAATS
+2139 QPQQIHQLPGAAPPTS
-2154 TTSGVGNQCVVVPQV
+2154 TASGAGTQCVVGQQM
-2169 INQNGAQL
+2169 INQNGTQMPQL
-2177 PQMQQQPLVHQNMPQ
+2177 QQPVVHPNMPQ

-2198 HSPMVNPIQQQPQQ
+2198 HPNMVNPIQQQPPQQ
-2212 QSMPLQPLQTQQQQ
+2212 PMPLQPIQQPQNQMPLMPPQQQPILIQQSQPQQQQ
-2226 NQIPLMQPQILMQQ
+2226 Q
-2240 SQAQQPPGSQQFN
+2240 GSQQFN
-2253 QANALPPQQ
+2253 PALPPQQ
-2262 QFLQTQPNQM
+2262 QFLQTQPNQL
-2272 HPLPPQVVSMAQ
+2272 HQLPPQVVSIAQ
-2284 AIPHQLAP
+2284 AMTHQLAP
-2292 MQSMSAQQQLL
+2292 MQSMAAQQQVI
-2303 SQQQSQQ
+2303 SQQQHQ

-2316 PQNVQGMY
+2316 PQSVPGMY

-2332 PTPQNFHGAVPNHL
+2332 ATPQNFHGAVPNHL

-2355 QPGPP
+2355 QQPGQP

-2453 LSISTNVPAT
+2453 QSISTNVPAT
-2463 AAYYSAAAAQIPTNL
+2463 AAYYSAAAAQLPTNL
-2478 AASAAPSSSNPTSSS
+2478 AAPAAPSSSNPTSTG

>member
-13 EVVPANRARKGSA
+13 EVVPTNRARKGSA
-26 ISEDGPTSCTAQP
+26 ISEDGTTSCTTQP
-39 QRNTSISSE
+39 QRNTSISNE
-48 EQTVQGAKIQKP
+48 EQIEQGATIQKS
-60 GPRPFNRPAS
+60 RHRSFNRSAS
-70 SRQNPNT
+70 SRHNPN
-77 PTSSKLKD
+77 PTSKLKD
-85 TLSRRP
+85 TLSRKP
-91 NRNRQHHNHKQQD
+91 NRKPD
-104 ALSAQTST
+104 ALSAHTST
-112 SSTSTSTSTS
+112 SGTSSTTS
-122 IHSPPPPLP
+122 IQASP
-131 PPPPTIE
+131 IE
-138 PASSLPTLHSS
+138 PSSSLPTLYTTNT
-149 PSTSASS
+149 PPASS
-156 RSNLFVRLLRRF
+156 KGNLFSRVFRRF
-168 SSNSLHSKTG
+168 SSSSNSPT
-178 NAPNSLP
+178 
-185 GKTGNS
+185 GKTAVS
-191 PRSDQREPINENNNG
+191 PKNEDRASKVNENNNG
-206 DDTNKPEPEPEPLID
+206 AQNDRPQANSI
-221 ADVDVDIEVETAL
+221 DVDVLRSIVLQHREHNEDR
-234 GSQDNHADKMD
+234 MD
-245 GKSEPADAGGHQKAA
+245 GKTETPADAMSQKA
-260 GVASGSSKKDKSG
+260 GVGSGNLKSKDKSVVKG
-273 APPQAVVA
+273 ATQAVVVS

-303 QGPLHS
+303 QAPLHS

-381 TDAASHHVSGIIDNI
+381 TDATSHQVAGIIETI
-396 IIEASRSLPIE
+396 ITEASRSLAIE
-407 KTEDEVPLRS
+407 KTEDDVPLKS
-417 STKHSSGVKRVGF
+417 STKQSSGVKRVGF

-439 IQSEKQPKSIDTTVK
+439 ILSEKQPKSIDDGK
-454 KSESAEVS
+454 KLESTEVGT
-462 PEESATTGSSADA
+462 EEAAATSGISTDA
-475 SASQQPSTAAVSTTS
+475 SASLMPSTAALSTTS

-795 ITIIEFRL
+795 ISIIEFRL

-818 EAIQFEYNIQHDEY
+818 EAIQFEYNIKHDEY

-898 NVDEDEEEEEE
+898 NVDEDEEDEDE

-918 WNQRLQQRYD
+918 WNQRLQFKYD
-928 LLNTD
+928 MLNTD
-933 SETSLALSTNSVE
+933 SETSLALSTNSAE
-946 PQVMAARSNASI
+946 PQILSTRSNTSI
-958 ANSGNPVQLIAVQPQ
+958 PNTSQQPPVQVQVPVAVSQLISVQSQ
-973 VIASPAIP
+973 VPAIA

-993 PQLASYQNAQEMP
+993 PQLASYQGSTITEMSNSQQVVSPTSSQQTQQQP
-1006 NNQVISPTGG
+1006 NVTPSVISH
-1016 QQIQQ
+1016 QQ
-1021 QQQQQQQPPPPQQPQ
+1021 QQQQQVSNQQQPQ
-1036 QQPNVAMVQQQPQVN
+1036 QQILQQV
-1051 PQQQQIHQ
+1051 PQQ
-1059 TIPVQ
+1059 V
-1064 QIPVQQQP
+1064 QP
-1072 QTVLPPQQLE
+1072 QTILSTQQHE
-1082 QPNHQPLNDQQKSH
+1082 QPDQQTGQI

-1111 VQPPELSQQQ
+1111 VQTPDMAQQH
-1121 QQQMVQQQVQQQQA
+1121 QMAQQQA
-1135 QQYYQQQQAPQ
+1135 QQYFQQQQQPQ
-1146 AQQQVAMHPN
+1146 ATVNQMHPN
-1156 TMAQQQQAYAMQQA
+1156 QLAQQHQQQAYAMQQTN
-1170 GQQQQMQQPMQIHA
+1170 QQQQLSQALQI
-1184 QQLLQQQQQAA
+1184 
-1195 ATHQQQQQ
+1195 QQQQQ
-1203 ILQQQIAQHQ
+1203 ILQQQQQQAAASQHQQQQQQQILQQQLAQHQ
-1213 LQQIQQQQIQQQQ
+1213 LQQ

-1235 QQQQQQLQQ
+1235 QQQLQQ
-1244 QQQHIQQQ
+1244 HQ

-1258 LQQQQQQFVQQQYTQ
+1258 LQQQQQQFVQQYAQPISQ
-1273 QQIIAG
+1273 QLIAG
-1279 QQVPQQPMQI
+1279 SQVMAAPMQI
-1289 PVQMQVPPTS
+1289 PVQMQVPSTS
-1299 VASTMQQ
+1299 VAPVMQQ
-1306 AMPQTYQQ
+1306 PLTQTYNQQAQQLQ
-1314 PQVPL
+1314 PQVP
-1319 PDPQQQQQQQQLAGF
+1319 PHSGDPQQQQQQHAGF
-1334 APLPAQQQ
+1334 APISNQQQHSQFVQQQ
-1342 QFVPQQ
+1342 QQPPPN
-1348 QQPIQLALPLEQQL
+1348 QQPIQLSLPLEQQL

-1368 QPQQQQPVVQQQQ
+1368 QPLQQQQPQPLQQQQQQ
-1381 PLVQQQQ
+1381 PLQQQSQQQTLQQQQ
-1388 QTVLQ
+1388 QQPLQ
-1393 QQQQPIVQQQPA
+1393 QSQQQLIQQQQPIVQQQQQPSIPQQQQA
-1405 AQQQPIIQ
+1405 AQQKNFVQ
-1413 QQQPQQAPIQQQAP
+1413 QQQAQPQVDEQVKKT
-1427 LQPVEQHAQAPVQV
+1427 LQGVQV
-1441 SISVE
+1441 QMENQQLSQTNPEQPSTASEIMSVSNSVTLTNLE
-1446 NPQANTQANQEAA
+1446 
-1459 LNVADSTQA
+1459 S
-1468 SAEGAAKTDAQASA
+1468 ASA
-1482 DNDKQQ
+1482 DTAEKLKQQ
-1488 KQQGNAA
+1488 QQGSTTASRA
-1495 QRSQKP
+1495 QKP

-1516 VTSVDDGSVINCHM
+1516 VTSVDEGSVINCHM

-1559 LLSNCQSTVFVDM
+1559 LLSNCQSTVFVEM

-1632 EPTIYSV
+1632 EPTIHGV
-1639 ETLPSGGGGP
+1639 EALPSGGGGSDQMNTTLTI
-1649 EAAFDAKSH
+1649 EAKSH
-1658 LSSVA
+1658 VSRIGNS
-1663 ANAQEGQ
+1663 QESQG
-1670 ANVGTPPTTTSTM
+1670 NVCTPPTTTSTL

-1693 ANSSNDVTI
+1693 PNSSNDVTI

-1733 GTEPA
+1733 GTEPG
-1738 LEEGREKT
+1738 LDEIKDRS
-1746 PPKPWSLARTRMQKL
+1746 KPCSMAIARMQKL
-1761 LESVGGGP
+1761 LESTGSGA
-1769 PRSLNIPLNRH
+1769 PRSLNLPLNRH
-1780 LNVQDDL
+1780 LKIQEDL

-1797 EVKITFNVP
+1797 AVKITFDMP
-1806 NKPSV
+1806 NKIVDSTMD
-1811 ESSQNTQAASV
+1811 SQPAAV
-1822 EAEKPKD
+1822 VAERPKD
-1829 KSAQAAAG
+1829 KSGQAQAAANQG
-1837 SANTLEQ
+1837 AGAANTLEQ

-1857 FASAVVASINNRT
+1857 FASAVVASINNRA

-1879 SLKATPGHS
+1879 SLKASSGNLQT
-1888 QAQEANKANNAGG
+1888 QELNKPNNTVGG
-1901 GATSS
+1901 STSS
-1906 VGQNTPTAAL
+1906 VGQNTPNAAL

-1924 SVYNSRR
+1924 SLYNSRR

-1945 TTTNLEGPVASSD
+1945 AATNLEGLPFANPD
-1958 PTPTEASAGIAMGA
+1958 PTPTDTTPGNES
-1972 TAGEKQLSKQ
+1972 QLSKQ
-1982 PSLEKPS
+1982 PSLEKPPS
-1989 STSITTNSSDAPQR
+1989 ATLISASGNEAPQR

-2024 LRNTDNAEESPA
+2024 LRNADNTEEQA
-2036 TATLSAVPKQV
+2036 TATLSVVPKQV
-2047 EEATNPS
+2047 EEVVNSNPS

-2067 EQKTSTG
+2067 EQKASAG
-2074 VEEPAQGQLKIDLQV
+2074 AEEPSQTQLKIDLQV
-2089 AGGPGGQLQ
+2089 AGSGQVQ
-2098 LNTANNPLPNG
+2098 SNTSVQN

-2117 EIISSPIQ
+2117 TELISSPIQ
-2125 AVPLAINGIQLIYQ
+2125 TVPLAINGIQLIYQ
-2139 QPQQIHQMPGTAATS
+2139 QPQPIHQLPVGSGASSTS
-2154 TTSGVGNQCVVVPQV
+2154 TTGAGSQVIVVPQV
-2169 INQNGAQL
+2169 VNQNGSA
-2177 PQMQQQPLVHQNMPQ
+2177 QMQQMPNVQTQQPQQLVHQNMTQ
-2192 QTPLNG
+2192 QSGLNG
-2198 HSPMVNPIQQQPQQ
+2198 HPSMVTAIQQQAIPM
-2212 QSMPLQPLQTQQQQ
+2212 QSIQPQQQ
-2226 NQIPLMQPQILMQQ
+2226 NQIPLMPQQSILMQQ
-2240 SQAQQPPGSQQFN
+2240 QQPGNSQPFN
-2253 QANALPPQQ
+2253 VPATQQ
-2262 QFLQTQPNQM
+2262 QPFMQTQSNQQL
-2272 HPLPPQVVSMAQ
+2272 HSLSLPPQVVTMSQGM
-2284 AIPHQLAP
+2284 PHQLTP
-2292 MQSMSAQQQLL
+2292 MPSMSAQQQLI
-2303 SQQQSQQ
+2303 SQQQHQ
-2310 LQMQMP
+2310 LQMQSHM
-2316 PQNVQGMY
+2316 QQSY
-2324 NQQAGARV
+2324 NQQAGA
-2332 PTPQNFHGAVPNHL
+2332 PQNFQGASVANHL
-2346 LQQAPLMAT
+2346 MQQAPLMTSQQTA
-2355 QPGPP
+2355 QP

-2371 AAGEVTEEPVS
+2371 TAGEVTEEPVS

-2453 LSISTNVPAT
+2453 QSISTNVPAT
-2463 AAYYSAAAAQIPTNL
+2463 AAYYSPAAAQLPTNL
-2478 AASAAPSSSNPTSSS
+2478 AASAAPSSANQTSTS

>member
-13 EVVPANRARKGSA
+13 QVVPANRARKGTA
-26 ISEDGPTSCTAQP
+26 ISEDGTTSCTTQP

-48 EQTVQGAKIQKP
+48 EQIVQEANIQKS
-60 GPRPFNRPAS
+60 GHRSFTRSAS
-70 SRQNPNT
+70 SRQNPT
-77 PTSSKLKD
+77 PTSKLKD

-91 NRNRQHHNHKQQD
+91 RRHSKQD
-104 ALSAQTST
+104 ALFAQTST
-112 SSTSTSTSTS
+112 SSTSTSIQS
-122 IHSPPPPLP
+122 IQLP
-131 PPPPTIE
+131 IE
-138 PASSLPTLHSS
+138 PASSLPTLHH
-149 PSTSASS
+149 PTTTSAFTK
-156 RSNLFVRLLRRF
+156 SNLLVRVLRRF
-168 SSNSLHSKTG
+168 SNNSLT
-178 NAPNSLP
+178 
-185 GKTGNS
+185 GKTSNVNLRT
-191 PRSDQREPINENNNG
+191 PNEPISDNNNG
-206 DDTNKPEPEPEPLID
+206 DLNKSDPRT
-221 ADVDVDIEVETAL
+221 DVDKP
-234 GSQDNHADKMD
+234 GCQDKHEEKMD
-245 GKSEPADAGGHQKAA
+245 GKSEPADAPSHQKAT
-260 GVASGSSKKDKSG
+260 GVVSGSSKKDKSG
-273 APPQAVVA
+273 GSQAVVA
-281 DTKKMEARKS
+281 DTKKMETRKS

-303 QGPLHS
+303 QAPLHS

-318 ANFVQNIRFV
+318 TNFVQNIRFV

-340 PLQFVE
+340 PLMFVE

-381 TDAASHHVSGIIDNI
+381 ADAATHPVTGIIENI
-396 IIEASRSLPIE
+396 ISKTSRSLPIE
-407 KTEDEVPLRS
+407 MTENELPLKS

-430 QVEEKDDTE
+430 QVEEKEDSE
-439 IQSEKQPKSIDTTVK
+439 IQSEKQTNIIDATAK
-454 KSESAEVS
+454 KSESAEVNT
-462 PEESATTGSSADA
+462 EEAATTGSSTDA
-475 SASQQPSTAAVSTTS
+475 SISVLPSTSAVSTTS

-795 ITIIEFRL
+795 ISIIEFRL

-818 EAIQFEYNIQHDEY
+818 EAIQFEYNIKHDEY

-865 KERAQRQ
+865 KERTQRQ

-898 NVDEDEEEEEE
+898 NVDEEEEEEEE

-918 WNQRLQQRYD
+918 WNQRLQLKYD

-933 SETSLALSTNSVE
+933 SETSLALSTNSAE
-946 PQVMAARSNASI
+946 PQILSTRSNISI
-958 ANSGNPVQLIAVQPQ
+958 PNSGNQVQLISVQPQ
-973 VIASPAIP
+973 VITSPAVP
-981 MQQKPTVHYIQP
+981 MQQKSTVHYIQT
-993 PQLASYQNAQEMP
+993 PQLASYQNSQEMP
-1006 NNQVISPTGG
+1006 SSQVISPTGA
-1016 QQIQQ
+1016 QQMQQ
-1021 QQQQQQQPPPPQQPQ
+1021 QQPQ
-1036 QQPNVAMVQQQPQVN
+1036 QQASVAMVPQKQPNPQQQHQILQQMSQQIPIQQQPQA
-1051 PQQQQIHQ
+1051 
-1059 TIPVQ
+1059 
-1064 QIPVQQQP
+1064 
-1072 QTVLPPQQLE
+1072 VLPPQKLE
-1082 QPNHQPLNDQQKSH
+1082 QANQPALTDQQKSH

-1111 VQPPELSQQQ
+1111 VQPTELT
-1121 QQQMVQQQVQQQQA
+1121 QQMAQQQA
-1135 QQYYQQQQAPQ
+1135 QQYYQQQPQSQAP
-1146 AQQQVAMHPN
+1146 QVAMHPN
-1156 TMAQQQQAYAMQQA
+1156 QISHQQQAYAIQQA
-1170 GQQQQMQQPMQIHA
+1170 GQQLSQPLQLHAHQQQI
-1184 QQLLQQQQQAA
+1184 LQQQQQVAA
-1195 ATHQQQQQ
+1195 SHQQHQQ

-1226 LQQQQQQLQ
+1226 LQQQQQQ
-1235 QQQQQQLQQ
+1235 QQQLQ
-1244 QQQHIQQQ
+1244 H
-1252 QLQQQQ
+1252 QQQ
-1258 LQQQQQQFVQQQYTQ
+1258 LQQQQQQQFVHQQYTQ
-1273 QQIIAG
+1273 VLTQQHQQLIAG
-1279 QQVPQQPMQI
+1279 AQVQQQPMQI

-1299 VASTMQQ
+1299 VATAMQQ
-1306 AMPQTYQQ
+1306 PLSQAYQQ
-1314 PQVPL
+1314 PQVAL
-1319 PDPQQQQQQQQLAGF
+1319 VDPQQQHQQQAHAGY
-1334 APLPAQQQ
+1334 AALSAQQP
-1342 QFVPQQ
+1342 QFVPQQIMQ
-1348 QQPIQLALPLEQQL
+1348 QQPIQLSLPLEQQL

-1368 QPQQQQPVVQQQQ
+1368 QSQQQPSIQQQQQIQQQPTIQQQLQQQPVQQA
-1381 PLVQQQQ
+1381 P
-1388 QTVLQ
+1388 
-1393 QQQQPIVQQQPA
+1393 
-1405 AQQQPIIQ
+1405 QQPIIQ
-1413 QQQPQQAPIQQQAP
+1413 HQPKTQQQTMVQQQ
-1427 LQPVEQHAQAPVQV
+1427 H
-1441 SISVE
+1441 
-1446 NPQANTQANQEAA
+1446 QANPHLHTPMQVPIVQEKQQTNILNQELATNTEIVPA
-1459 LNVADSTQA
+1459 NPESTP
-1468 SAEGAAKTDAQASA
+1468 KTESQTSA
-1482 DNDKQQ
+1482 DMEKHQ
-1488 KQQGNAA
+1488 KQQGNAT
-1495 QRSQKP
+1495 RSQKP

-1516 VTSVDDGSVINCHM
+1516 VTSVDEGSVINCHM

-1584 NQIPIP
+1584 TQIPIP

-1632 EPTIYSV
+1632 EPTIHGV
-1639 ETLPSGGGGP
+1639 ESLPSGGGSEP
-1649 EAAFDAKSH
+1649 TFESRSH
-1658 LSSVA
+1658 VPNI
-1663 ANAQEGQ
+1663 ANAQEPH
-1670 ANVGTPPTTTSTM
+1670 ANLGTPPTTTSTM

-1693 ANSSNDVTI
+1693 PNSSNDVTI
-1702 GSGSVSRKTSTAS
+1702 GSGSLSRKTSTAS

-1728 NVTPT
+1728 NITPT
-1733 GTEPA
+1733 GNEPI
-1738 LEEGREKT
+1738 LDDNKSFSGHH
-1746 PPKPWSLARTRMQKL
+1746 KPCSLAISRMQKL
-1761 LESVGGGP
+1761 LEANVGGTT
-1769 PRSLNIPLNRH
+1769 PRSLNLPLNRH
-1780 LNVQDDL
+1780 LKIQEDL

-1797 EVKITFNVP
+1797 EVKITFDMP
-1806 NKPSV
+1806 NKTFV
-1811 ESSQNTQAASV
+1811 EPLENKQATM

-1829 KSAQAAAG
+1829 KCVQALVAQG
-1837 SANTLEQ
+1837 SGASNTLEQ

-1870 PHQASPAMS
+1870 PHQASPALT
-1879 SLKATPGHS
+1879 SLKATPGHP
-1888 QAQEANKANNAGG
+1888 QVQEANKSVNA
-1901 GATSS
+1901 ASVSASS

-1931 TSIDNSV
+1931 TSIDNSM

-1945 TTTNLEGPVASSD
+1945 TATNLEGSAANLD
-1958 PTPTEASAGIAMGA
+1958 PTPTEALSGIAIGA
-1972 TAGEKQLSKQ
+1972 GSEKLSKQ

-1989 STSITTNSSDAPQR
+1989 ITSISTNSSDPPQR
-2003 NPSNGSLN
+2003 ILSNGSLN
-2011 QNSIADLEKKLAA
+2011 QSSIADLEKKLAA
-2024 LRNTDNAEESPA
+2024 LRNTDNAEEPSS
-2036 TATLSAVPKQV
+2036 ATLSAVPRPA
-2047 EEATNPS
+2047 EEVNPS

-2067 EQKTSTG
+2067 EQKSSTG
-2074 VEEPAQGQLKIDLQV
+2074 VEEPPQAQLKIDLQV
-2089 AGGPGGQLQ
+2089 SGGPGGPMLT
-2098 LNTANNPLPNG
+2098 NSTNNLVQN

-2125 AVPLAINGIQLIYQ
+2125 SIPMAINGIQLVYQ
-2139 QPQQIHQMPGTAATS
+2139 QPQQIHQLPGSAATS
-2154 TTSGVGNQCVVVPQV
+2154 TSSGAQCIVGPQV
-2169 INQNGAQL
+2169 INQNGT
-2177 PQMQQQPLVHQNMPQ
+2177 PQITQMQQPLVHPNIAQQTAMVQQQPPPQ
-2192 QTPLNG
+2192 QT
-2198 HSPMVNPIQQQPQQ
+2198 
-2212 QSMPLQPLQTQQQQ
+2212 MPLQPMQQHPQSQMPLMPPQQQQ
-2226 NQIPLMQPQILMQQ
+2226 QILMQQ
-2240 SQAQQPPGSQQFN
+2240 GSQQFN
-2253 QANALPPQQ
+2253 QAHQPQQ
-2262 QFLQTQPNQM
+2262 QFIQSQPNQL
-2272 HPLPPQVVSMAQ
+2272 HSLSPQVVSMAQ
-2284 AIPHQLAP
+2284 GMPHQLAP
-2292 MQSMSAQQQLL
+2292 MQSMSNQQQLI
-2303 SQQQSQQ
+2303 SQQQQQ
-2310 LQMQMP
+2310 LQLQMP
-2316 PQNVQGMY
+2316 QQSGTGMY
-2324 NQQAGARV
+2324 SQQAGGHV
-2332 PTPQNFHGAVPNHL
+2332 PPPQNFHGAVPNHL
-2346 LQQAPLMAT
+2346 LQQTPLLT
-2355 QPGPP
+2355 SQHPGQP

-2397 DIKHNLDSLVNQL
+2397 VRYDSQFLRSIYENAIYFQDIKHNLDSLVNQL

-2444 YEKFQKALR
+2444 YEKFQKTLR
-2453 LSISTNVPAT
+2453 QSISTNVPT
-2463 AAYYSAAAAQIPTNL
+2463 NAAYYSAAAAQAPTNL
-2478 AASAAPSSSNPTSSS
+2478 AASAAPSSSNPTSTS

>member
-1 IGQTLCDFVRQQ
+1 
-13 EVVPANRARKGSA
+13 
-26 ISEDGPTSCTAQP
+26 
-39 QRNTSISSE
+39 
-48 EQTVQGAKIQKP
+48 
-60 GPRPFNRPAS
+60 
-70 SRQNPNT
+70 
-77 PTSSKLKD
+77 
-85 TLSRRP
+85 
-91 NRNRQHHNHKQQD
+91 
-104 ALSAQTST
+104 
-112 SSTSTSTSTS
+112 
-122 IHSPPPPLP
+122 
-131 PPPPTIE
+131 
-138 PASSLPTLHSS
+138 
-149 PSTSASS
+149 
-156 RSNLFVRLLRRF
+156 
-168 SSNSLHSKTG
+168 
-178 NAPNSLP
+178 
-185 GKTGNS
+185 
-191 PRSDQREPINENNNG
+191 
-206 DDTNKPEPEPEPLID
+206 
-221 ADVDVDIEVETAL
+221 
-234 GSQDNHADKMD
+234 MD
-245 GKSEPADAGGHQKAA
+245 GKTEPADAKSNQKA
-260 GVASGSSKKDKSG
+260 GLASGNPKKDKSAKG
-273 APPQAVVA
+273 TSQAVVS

-303 QGPLHS
+303 QAPLHS

-381 TDAASHHVSGIIDNI
+381 TDATAHQVAGIIDNI
-396 IIEASRSLPIE
+396 ITEASRSLTIE
-407 KTEDEVPLRS
+407 KTEDDVPLKS
-417 STKHSSGVKRVGF
+417 SAKHSSGVKRVGF

-439 IQSEKQPKSIDTTVK
+439 IQSEKQPKSIDDKAK

-462 PEESATTGSSADA
+462 VEDSSTVTGLSSDA
-475 SASQQPSTAAVSTTS
+475 SASLLPSTTTVSTTS

-795 ITIIEFRL
+795 ISIIEFRL

-818 EAIQFEYNIQHDEY
+818 EAIQFEYNIKHDEY

-918 WNQRLQQRYD
+918 WNQRLQLKYD

-946 PQVMAARSNASI
+946 PQQLPTRSNTSI
-958 ANSGNPVQLIAVQPQ
+958 PNTGIQQPVQVPVPLAVSQLISVQPQ
-973 VIASPAIP
+973 AIPSPAIP

-993 PQLASYQNAQEMP
+993 PQLASYQNSNPTMQEMT
-1006 NNQVISPTGG
+1006 NNQVISPTGS
-1016 QQIQQ
+1016 QQMQQQQPIAAPTVNHQMVPQQQVNQQQQ
-1021 QQQQQQQPPPPQQPQ
+1021 QQQQQQQPQMMQQMPQQVQ
-1036 QQPNVAMVQQQPQVN
+1036 VQQVAPQ
-1051 PQQQQIHQ
+1051 
-1059 TIPVQ
+1059 
-1064 QIPVQQQP
+1064 QQQP
-1072 QTVLPPQQLE
+1072 QTVLAPQQHE
-1082 QPNHQPLNDQQKSH
+1082 TQPQQPQQQQQPLADQQKSH

-1111 VQPPELSQQQ
+1111 VQTPDLAQ
-1121 QQQMVQQQVQQQQA
+1121 QQQMAQQQA
-1135 QQYYQQQQAPQ
+1135 QQYFQQQQQQPQ
-1146 AQQQVAMHPN
+1146 PPVAMHPN
-1156 TMAQQQQAYAMQQA
+1156 QLAQQQQAYAMQQA
-1170 GQQQQMQQPMQIHA
+1170 GQQQQLSQPLQIQQQI
-1184 QQLLQQQQQAA
+1184 LQQQQQAA
-1195 ATHQQQQQ
+1195 VSQQ
-1203 ILQQQIAQHQ
+1203 ILQQQLAQHQ
-1213 LQQIQQQQIQQQQ
+1213 LQQ
-1226 LQQQQQQLQ
+1226 L
-1235 QQQQQQLQQ
+1235 
-1244 QQQHIQQQ
+1244 QQQ

-1258 LQQQQQQFVQQQYTQ
+1258 LQQQQQHQIQQQQQQIQQQQIQQQQIQQQQQQQQFVQQYGQAMPQ
-1273 QQIIAG
+1273 QQLIAG
-1279 QQVPQQPMQI
+1279 SQVMAPQQHQQQPMQI

-1299 VASTMQQ
+1299 VAPPMQQ
-1306 AMPQTYQQ
+1306 SLPQTYNQQ
-1314 PQVPL
+1314 PPPVAL
-1319 PDPQQQQQQQQLAGF
+1319 GDPQQQQQQHAGF
-1334 APLPAQQQ
+1334 AAVPSQQPL
-1342 QFVPQQ
+1342 FVPQPT
-1348 QQPIQLALPLEQQL
+1348 QQPIQLSMPLEQQL
-1362 QQLLHN
+1362 QQLLHS
-1368 QPQQQQPVVQQQQ
+1368 QPPQQQQQQQPMSQQQQQQPLIQHQQPLVQQQAQPQPQLQPVVQQQQ
-1381 PLVQQQQ
+1381 P
-1388 QTVLQ
+1388 
-1393 QQQQPIVQQQPA
+1393 
-1405 AQQQPIIQ
+1405 Q
-1413 QQQPQQAPIQQQAP
+1413 QQQPQPIQVNQELA
-1427 LQPVEQHAQAPVQV
+1427 VTSETISAQTNPENGPKAETQT
-1441 SISVE
+1441 SVE
-1446 NPQANTQANQEAA
+1446 
-1459 LNVADSTQA
+1459 
-1468 SAEGAAKTDAQASA
+1468 
-1482 DNDKQQ
+1482 QQ
-1488 KQQGNAA
+1488 KQQATAA
-1495 QRSQKP
+1495 TRSQKP

-1516 VTSVDDGSVINCHM
+1516 VTSVDEGSVINCHM

-1559 LLSNCQSTVFVDM
+1559 LLSNCQSTVFVEM

-1632 EPTIYSV
+1632 EPTIHGV
-1639 ETLPSGGGGP
+1639 ETLPSGGGGAESSNP
-1649 EAAFDAKSH
+1649 N
-1658 LSSVA
+1658 LSFETRSIIT
-1663 ANAQEGQ
+1663 NAQEPQ
-1670 ANVGTPPTTTSTM
+1670 LNVGTPPTTTSTM

-1693 ANSSNDVTI
+1693 PNSSNDVTI

-1728 NVTPT
+1728 NITPT
-1733 GTEPA
+1733 GPEPPFDDA
-1738 LEEGREKT
+1738 KERSQGQNVHQ
-1746 PPKPWSLARTRMQKL
+1746 KPCSLAIARMQKL
-1761 LESVGGGP
+1761 LESAGGGA
-1769 PRSLNIPLNRH
+1769 PRSLNLPLNRH
-1780 LNVQDDL
+1780 LKIQEDL

-1797 EVKITFNVP
+1797 AVKITFDMP
-1806 NKPSV
+1806 NKAALEPS
-1811 ESSQNTQAASV
+1811 ENPQPSTAV

-1829 KSAQAAAG
+1829 KSAQAAGAQGAG
-1837 SANTLEQ
+1837 AANTLEQ

-1879 SLKATPGHS
+1879 SLKTTSGQP
-1888 QAQEANKANNAGG
+1888 QETNKSNNGG
-1901 GATSS
+1901 GASVAS

-1931 TSIDNSV
+1931 TSIDNSM

-1945 TTTNLEGPVASSD
+1945 TATNLDGTVSNSD
-1958 PTPTEASAGIAMGA
+1958 PTPTEASVGISIG
-1972 TAGEKQLSKQ
+1972 TGHEKQLSKQ

-1989 STSITTNSSDAPQR
+1989 TTSISTNSSDQPQR

-2024 LRNTDNAEESPA
+2024 LRNTENAEESA
-2036 TATLSAVPKQV
+2036 SATLSVVSKPI
-2047 EEATNPS
+2047 EEVVNPS

-2074 VEEPAQGQLKIDLQV
+2074 VEEPAQGQLKIDLQL
-2089 AGGPGGQLQ
+2089 AGPGGQMQ
-2098 LNTANNPLPNG
+2098 TNNSVPN

-2117 EIISSPIQ
+2117 EVISSPIQ
-2125 AVPLAINGIQLIYQ
+2125 NVPLAINGIQLIYQ
-2139 QPQQIHQMPGTAATS
+2139 QPQQIHQLPGGANTS
-2154 TTSGVGNQCVVVPQV
+2154 TSVAGTQCVVVPQV
-2169 INQNGAQL
+2169 INQNGTH
-2177 PQMQQQPLVHQNMPQ
+2177 MQQMPNLQAQQQLVHQNMPQQPQ

-2198 HSPMVNPIQQQPQQ
+2198 HSPMVNSIQQQPQQ
-2212 QSMPLQPLQTQQQQ
+2212 QSMPMQPIQPQQQQ
-2226 NQIPLMQPQILMQQ
+2226 PQNQLPLISQQQQQIMMQQ
-2240 SQAQQPPGSQQFN
+2240 QQQQQQQQGSQQGSQQFN
-2253 QANALPPQQ
+2253 LPGTQQTHPQH
-2262 QFLQTQPNQM
+2262 QFIQTQPNQL
-2272 HPLPPQVVSMAQ
+2272 HSLPPQVVSMAQ
-2284 AIPHQLAP
+2284 GIPHQLPP
-2292 MQSMSAQQQLL
+2292 MQTMSAQQQMI
-2303 SQQQSQQ
+2303 SQQQH
-2310 LQMQMP
+2310 QMQMQSHMQQQSVP
-2316 PQNVQGMY
+2316 GMY
-2324 NQQAGARV
+2324 NQQTGACV
-2332 PTPQNFHGAVPNHL
+2332 PAPQNFQGSVPNHL
-2346 LQQAPLMAT
+2346 LQQSPLMAT
-2355 QPGPP
+2355 QQPAQP
-2360 MQHVMQPLFNA
+2360 MQHVMQPIFNA
-2371 AAGEVTEEPVS
+2371 SSGEVTEEPVS

-2453 LSISTNVPAT
+2453 QSISTNVPAN
-2463 AAYYSAAAAQIPTNL
+2463 AAYYSAAAAQLPTNL
-2478 AASAAPSSSNPTSSS
+2478 AAPAAPSSSNPTSTS

>member
-1 IGQTLCDFVRQQ
+1 MD
-13 EVVPANRARKGSA
+13 S
-26 ISEDGPTSCTAQP
+26 
-39 QRNTSISSE
+39 
-48 EQTVQGAKIQKP
+48 KI
-60 GPRPFNRPAS
+60 
-70 SRQNPNT
+70 
-77 PTSSKLKD
+77 
-85 TLSRRP
+85 
-91 NRNRQHHNHKQQD
+91 
-104 ALSAQTST
+104 
-112 SSTSTSTSTS
+112 
-122 IHSPPPPLP
+122 
-131 PPPPTIE
+131 
-138 PASSLPTLHSS
+138 
-149 PSTSASS
+149 
-156 RSNLFVRLLRRF
+156 
-168 SSNSLHSKTG
+168 
-178 NAPNSLP
+178 
-185 GKTGNS
+185 
-191 PRSDQREPINENNNG
+191 
-206 DDTNKPEPEPEPLID
+206 
-221 ADVDVDIEVETAL
+221 
-234 GSQDNHADKMD
+234 
-245 GKSEPADAGGHQKAA
+245 EPADAISNQKA
-260 GVASGSSKKDKSG
+260 GLTLGKPKKDKSVKG
-273 APPQAVVA
+273 TSQAVVS

-303 QGPLHS
+303 QAPLHS

-381 TDAASHHVSGIIDNI
+381 TDATSHHVAGIIDNI
-396 IIEASRSLPIE
+396 ITEASRSLTIE
-407 KTEDEVPLRS
+407 KTEDDVPLKS

-439 IQSEKQPKSIDTTVK
+439 VQSEKQAKSIDDITK
-454 KSESAEVS
+454 KAESSEASAEEAAV
-462 PEESATTGSSADA
+462 TGSSTDA
-475 SASQQPSTAAVSTTS
+475 SASLLPSTSLVSTTS

-795 ITIIEFRL
+795 ISIIEFRL

-818 EAIQFEYNIQHDEY
+818 EAIQFEYNIKHDEY

-918 WNQRLQQRYD
+918 WNQRLQLRYD

-946 PQVMAARSNASI
+946 PQQLSNRSNTSI
-958 ANSGNPVQLIAVQPQ
+958 PNSGIQQPVQVPGQVPVSQLISVQPQ
-973 VIASPAIP
+973 AIPSPAIP

-993 PQLASYQNAQEMP
+993 PQLASYQNSNASMQEMT
-1006 NNQVISPTGG
+1006 NNQVISPTGS
-1016 QQIQQ
+1016 QQM
-1021 QQQQQQQPPPPQQPQ
+1021 QQQQPVVAPTVNHQVMPQ
-1036 QQPNVAMVQQQPQVN
+1036 QQVNQQQQPQMM
-1051 PQQQQIHQ
+1051 
-1059 TIPVQ
+1059 Q
-1064 QIPVQQQP
+1064 QIPQQVQVQQVGAQQQP
-1072 QTVLPPQQLE
+1072 QTVLPPQPHE
-1082 QPNHQPLNDQQKSH
+1082 QQPQQ
-1096 QIPLQQQLQQLMHTN
+1096 QQQPLQQQLQQLMHTN
-1111 VQPPELSQQQ
+1111 VQAPDLTQQQ
-1121 QQQMVQQQVQQQQA
+1121 QIAQQQA
-1135 QQYYQQQQAPQ
+1135 QQYFQQQQQQPQ
-1146 AQQQVAMHPN
+1146 QAVNM
-1156 TMAQQQQAYAMQQA
+1156 QQAYAMQQA
-1170 GQQQQMQQPMQIHA
+1170 GQQQQLSQPLQI
-1184 QQLLQQQQQAA
+1184 
-1195 ATHQQQQQ
+1195 QQQ
-1203 ILQQQIAQHQ
+1203 ILQQQQAAVSHQQQIMQQQLAQHQ
-1213 LQQIQQQQIQQQQ
+1213 LQQLQQQQ
-1226 LQQQQQQLQ
+1226 LQQQQLQ
-1235 QQQQQQLQQ
+1235 QQHQQQ
-1244 QQQHIQQQ
+1244 IQQQ

-1258 LQQQQQQFVQQQYTQ
+1258 LQQQQFVQQYAQAMPQ
-1273 QQIIAG
+1273 QQH
-1279 QQVPQQPMQI
+1279 QQLVTGSQVMAPHQHQQPIQI

-1299 VASTMQQ
+1299 VAPPVQ
-1306 AMPQTYQQ
+1306 QTYNQQ
-1314 PQVPL
+1314 GGQVAL
-1319 PDPQQQQQQQQLAGF
+1319 SDPQQQQHPGLSAVPPQPTQFIQQ
-1334 APLPAQQQ
+1334 PT
-1342 QFVPQQ
+1342 
-1348 QQPIQLALPLEQQL
+1348 QQPIQLSMPLEQQL
-1362 QQLLHN
+1362 QQLLHS
-1368 QPQQQQPVVQQQQ
+1368 QPAQQQQPMSQQQQQPMVQQQQQPLVQQQQLPLVQQQPPLVQQQPPLVQQQQ

-1388 QTVLQ
+1388 PLVQH
-1393 QQQQPIVQQQPA
+1393 QQPLVQHQQPLVQQP
-1405 AQQQPIIQ
+1405 Q
-1413 QQQPQQAPIQQQAP
+1413 QQQPQAQTQQPQPQTQQPHVVQQQPQQHQPAVEQISQISSQVPVQQENLQPIQVNKDA
-1427 LQPVEQHAQAPVQV
+1427 
-1441 SISVE
+1441 
-1446 NPQANTQANQEAA
+1446 
-1459 LNVADSTQA
+1459 NVA
-1468 SAEGAAKTDAQASA
+1468 TDAMSLNSA
-1482 DNDKQQ
+1482 HGALETAPKTEPQNSGDAEKQQ
-1488 KQQGNAA
+1488 KQTGTGT
-1495 QRSQKP
+1495 RSQKP

-1516 VTSVDDGSVINCHM
+1516 VTSVDEGSVINCHM

-1559 LLSNCQSTVFVDM
+1559 LLSNCQSTVFVEM

-1632 EPTIYSV
+1632 EPTIHGV
-1639 ETLPSGGGGP
+1639 ETLPSGGGGGEQLNCNLTL
-1649 EAAFDAKSH
+1649 EARSHVSNIPNAKEPQ
-1658 LSSVA
+1658 L
-1663 ANAQEGQ
+1663 
-1670 ANVGTPPTTTSTM
+1670 NVSTPPTTTSTM

-1693 ANSSNDVTI
+1693 PNSSNDVTI

-1728 NVTPT
+1728 NITPT
-1733 GTEPA
+1733 GPEPP
-1738 LEEGREKT
+1738 LDDGKDKKT
-1746 PPKPWSLARTRMQKL
+1746 CSLAIARMQKL
-1761 LESVGGGP
+1761 LESAGNGA
-1769 PRSLNIPLNRH
+1769 PRSLNLPLNRH
-1780 LNVQDDL
+1780 LKIQEDL

-1797 EVKITFNVP
+1797 AVKITFDMP
-1806 NKPSV
+1806 NKAAVGTS
-1811 ESSQNTQAASV
+1811 ENAQQATEA

-1829 KSAQAAAG
+1829 KSAQAVGNQGAG
-1837 SANTLEQ
+1837 AANTLEQ

-1857 FASAVVASINNRT
+1857 FASAVVASINNRA

-1879 SLKATPGHS
+1879 SLKATSGQP
-1888 QAQEANKANNAGG
+1888 QTQEITKPNNGAGPS
-1901 GATSS
+1901 APS

-1916 TSARGSGS
+1916 TSTRGSGS

-1945 TTTNLEGPVASSD
+1945 TATNLEGTVSNSD
-1958 PTPTEASAGIAMGA
+1958 PTPTEASIGITIG
-1972 TAGEKQLSKQ
+1972 TGHEKQLSKQ

-1989 STSITTNSSDAPQR
+1989 ATSILTNSSDPPQR
-2003 NPSNGSLN
+2003 NPSNGSIN

-2024 LRNTDNAEESPA
+2024 LRNTENTEESA
-2036 TATLSAVPKQV
+2036 SATLSVVPKQV
-2047 EEATNPS
+2047 EEIVNPS

-2074 VEEPAQGQLKIDLQV
+2074 VEEPAQAQLKIDLQV
-2089 AGGPGGQLQ
+2089 AGPGGQVQ
-2098 LNTANNPLPNG
+2098 NNNSVQN

-2117 EIISSPIQ
+2117 EVISSPIQ
-2125 AVPLAINGIQLIYQ
+2125 NVPLAINGIQLIYQ
-2139 QPQQIHQMPGTAATS
+2139 QPQQIHQLPGGTS
-2154 TTSGVGNQCVVVPQV
+2154 TTTSGAGNQCIVVPQV
-2169 INQNGAQL
+2169 VNQNGTHVQQL
-2177 PQMQQQPLVHQNMPQ
+2177 SNLQPQQQSVHPNMTQQPQ

-2198 HSPMVNPIQQQPQQ
+2198 HPSMVNTLQQQPQQ
-2212 QSMPLQPLQTQQQQ
+2212 QSLPMQTIQAQQQQ
-2226 NQIPLMQPQILMQQ
+2226 NQMPIISQQQQQQILMQQ
-2240 SQAQQPPGSQQFN
+2240 QQGSQQGSQQFN
-2253 QANALPPQQ
+2253 LPGTQQTHPQH
-2262 QFLQTQPNQM
+2262 QFIQSQPNQL
-2272 HPLPPQVVSMAQ
+2272 HSLPPQVVSMPQ
-2284 AIPHQLAP
+2284 GNLPHQLPP
-2292 MQSMSAQQQLL
+2292 MQTMGAQQQMI
-2303 SQQQSQQ
+2303 SQQQHQ
-2310 LQMQMP
+2310 LQMQSHMHQ
-2316 PQNVQGMY
+2316 QNVPGMY
-2324 NQQAGARV
+2324 NQQTGARV
-2332 PTPQNFHGAVPNHL
+2332 AAPQNFAGAVPNHL
-2346 LQQAPLMAT
+2346 LQQSPLMASQ
-2355 QPGPP
+2355 QPAQP
-2360 MQHVMQPLFNA
+2360 MQHVMQPIFNA
-2371 AAGEVTEEPVS
+2371 TSGEVTEEPVS

-2453 LSISTNVPAT
+2453 QSISTNVPAN
-2463 AAYYSAAAAQIPTNL
+2463 AAYYSAAAAQLPTNL
-2478 AASAAPSSSNPTSSS
+2478 AAPAAPSSSNPTSTS

>member
-1 IGQTLCDFVRQQ
+1 
-13 EVVPANRARKGSA
+13 
-26 ISEDGPTSCTAQP
+26 
-39 QRNTSISSE
+39 
-48 EQTVQGAKIQKP
+48 
-60 GPRPFNRPAS
+60 
-70 SRQNPNT
+70 
-77 PTSSKLKD
+77 
-85 TLSRRP
+85 
-91 NRNRQHHNHKQQD
+91 
-104 ALSAQTST
+104 
-112 SSTSTSTSTS
+112 
-122 IHSPPPPLP
+122 
-131 PPPPTIE
+131 
-138 PASSLPTLHSS
+138 
-149 PSTSASS
+149 
-156 RSNLFVRLLRRF
+156 
-168 SSNSLHSKTG
+168 
-178 NAPNSLP
+178 
-185 GKTGNS
+185 
-191 PRSDQREPINENNNG
+191 
-206 DDTNKPEPEPEPLID
+206 
-221 ADVDVDIEVETAL
+221 
-234 GSQDNHADKMD
+234 MD
-245 GKSEPADAGGHQKAA
+245 GKTEPADAITHQKA
-260 GVASGSSKKDKSG
+260 GLTLGKPKKDKSVKG
-273 APPQAVVA
+273 TSQAVSS

-303 QGPLHS
+303 QAPLHS

-381 TDAASHHVSGIIDNI
+381 TDATSHHVAGIIDNI
-396 IIEASRSLPIE
+396 ITEASRSLTIE
-407 KTEDEVPLRS
+407 KTEDDVPLKS

-430 QVEEKDDTE
+430 QVEDKDDTE
-439 IQSEKQPKSIDTTVK
+439 VQSEKQAKSIDDITK
-454 KSESAEVS
+454 KTESSEASAE
-462 PEESATTGSSADA
+462 EATVTGSSTDA
-475 SASQQPSTAAVSTTS
+475 YASLLPSTSTVSTTS

-795 ITIIEFRL
+795 ISIIEFRL

-818 EAIQFEYNIQHDEY
+818 EAIQFEYNIKHDEY

-898 NVDEDEEEEEE
+898 NVDEDEEEEDE

-918 WNQRLQQRYD
+918 WNQRLQLRYD

-946 PQVMAARSNASI
+946 PQQLSTRSNTSI
-958 ANSGNPVQLIAVQPQ
+958 PNSGIQQPVQVPGQVAVSQLISVQPQ
-973 VIASPAIP
+973 AIPSPAVP

-993 PQLASYQNAQEMP
+993 PQLASYQNSNAPMQEMT
-1006 NNQVISPTGG
+1006 NNQVISPTGS
-1016 QQIQQ
+1016 QQM
-1021 QQQQQQQPPPPQQPQ
+1021 QQQPPVVASTVNHQVMPQ
-1036 QQPNVAMVQQQPQVN
+1036 QQVNQQQPQMM
-1051 PQQQQIHQ
+1051 
-1059 TIPVQ
+1059 Q
-1064 QIPVQQQP
+1064 QIPQQVQVQQVASQQQP
-1072 QTVLPPQQLE
+1072 QTVLPPQQHE
-1082 QPNHQPLNDQQKSH
+1082 QQPQQ
-1096 QIPLQQQLQQLMHTN
+1096 QQQPLQQQLQQLMHPN
-1111 VQPPELSQQQ
+1111 VQAPDLTQ
-1121 QQQMVQQQVQQQQA
+1121 QQQMAQQQA
-1135 QQYYQQQQAPQ
+1135 QQYFQQQQPQ
-1146 AQQQVAMHPN
+1146 QAVNM
-1156 TMAQQQQAYAMQQA
+1156 QQAYAMQQA
-1170 GQQQQMQQPMQIHA
+1170 GQQQQLSQPLQI
-1184 QQLLQQQQQAA
+1184 
-1195 ATHQQQQQ
+1195 QQQ
-1203 ILQQQIAQHQ
+1203 ILQQQQAAVSHQQQIMHQQLAQHQ
-1213 LQQIQQQQIQQQQ
+1213 LQQ
-1226 LQQQQQQLQ
+1226 L
-1235 QQQQQQLQQ
+1235 
-1244 QQQHIQQQ
+1244 QQQ

-1258 LQQQQQQFVQQQYTQ
+1258 LQQQQQQQMQQQQLQQQQLQQQQFVQQYAQAMPQ
-1273 QQIIAG
+1273 QQH
-1279 QQVPQQPMQI
+1279 QQLVTGSQVMAPHQHQQPIQI
-1289 PVQMQVPPTS
+1289 PVQIQVPPTS
-1299 VASTMQQ
+1299 VAPQIQ
-1306 AMPQTYQQ
+1306 QTYNQQ
-1314 PQVPL
+1314 GAQVTL
-1319 PDPQQQQQQQQLAGF
+1319 SDPQQQQHPAFSALPPQ
-1334 APLPAQQQ
+1334 PAQFIQQ
-1342 QFVPQQ
+1342 PT
-1348 QQPIQLALPLEQQL
+1348 QQPIQLSMPLEQQL
-1362 QQLLHN
+1362 QQLLHSQPAQQN
-1368 QPQQQQPVVQQQQ
+1368 QQAISHQQQQSLVQQQQQ

-1388 QTVLQ
+1388 QPLVQ
-1393 QQQQPIVQQQPA
+1393 QQSPLVHHQQPLVQHQQPLVQQQPQPQTQQPIV
-1405 AQQQPIIQ
+1405 I
-1413 QQQPQQAPIQQQAP
+1413 QQQPQQQPAVDQISQISSQGTVQQENLQVIQ
-1427 LQPVEQHAQAPVQV
+1427 V
-1441 SISVE
+1441 
-1446 NPQANTQANQEAA
+1446 NKEA
-1459 LNVADSTQA
+1459 NVATEAMSVNSVHGTLETAPKTETQN
-1468 SAEGAAKTDAQASA
+1468 SA
-1482 DNDKQQ
+1482 DADKQQ
-1488 KQQGNAA
+1488 KQPGAGT
-1495 QRSQKP
+1495 RSQKP

-1516 VTSVDDGSVINCHM
+1516 VTSVDEGSVINCHM

-1559 LLSNCQSTVFVDM
+1559 LLSNCQSTVFVEM

-1632 EPTIYSV
+1632 EPTIHGV
-1639 ETLPSGGGGP
+1639 ETLPSGGGGAEQSNSNLTL
-1649 EAAFDAKSH
+1649 EARSHVPNLPNAKEP
-1658 LSSVA
+1658 
-1663 ANAQEGQ
+1663 QP
-1670 ANVGTPPTTTSTM
+1670 NVSTPPTTTSTM

-1693 ANSSNDVTI
+1693 PNSSNDVTI

-1728 NVTPT
+1728 NITPT
-1733 GTEPA
+1733 GPEPP
-1738 LEEGREKT
+1738 LDNGKDK
-1746 PPKPWSLARTRMQKL
+1746 KPCSFAIARMQKL
-1761 LESVGGGP
+1761 LESAGNGA
-1769 PRSLNIPLNRH
+1769 PRSLNLPLNRH
-1780 LNVQDDL
+1780 LKIQEDL

-1797 EVKITFNVP
+1797 AVKITFDMP
-1806 NKPSV
+1806 NK
-1811 ESSQNTQAASV
+1811 AALGTSENAQQGTEA

-1829 KSAQAAAG
+1829 KSAQAVGNQGTGA
-1837 SANTLEQ
+1837 ANTLEQ

-1857 FASAVVASINNRT
+1857 FASAVVASINNRA

-1879 SLKATPGHS
+1879 SLM
-1888 QAQEANKANNAGG
+1888 
-1901 GATSS
+1901 ATSGQPQTQEIIKSNNGAGTSAPS

-1931 TSIDNSV
+1931 TSIDNSM

-1945 TTTNLEGPVASSD
+1945 TTTNLEGTVSNSD
-1958 PTPTEASAGIAMGA
+1958 PTPTEASVGITIG
-1972 TAGEKQLSKQ
+1972 TGHEKQLSKQ

-1989 STSITTNSSDAPQR
+1989 TTSILTNSSDPPQR
-2003 NPSNGSLN
+2003 NPSNGSIN

-2024 LRNTDNAEESPA
+2024 LRNTENTEESSS
-2036 TATLSAVPKQV
+2036 ATLSVVSKQV
-2047 EEATNPS
+2047 EEVVNPS

-2089 AGGPGGQLQ
+2089 AGPGGQVQ
-2098 LNTANNPLPNG
+2098 TNNSVQN

-2117 EIISSPIQ
+2117 EVISSPIQ
-2125 AVPLAINGIQLIYQ
+2125 NVPLAINGIQLIYQ
-2139 QPQQIHQMPGTAATS
+2139 QPQQIHQLPGGTS
-2154 TTSGVGNQCVVVPQV
+2154 TTTSGAGAQCIVVPQV
-2169 INQNGAQL
+2169 VNGTHVQQL
-2177 PQMQQQPLVHQNMPQ
+2177 SNIQPQQQSVHPNMTQQPQ

-2198 HSPMVNPIQQQPQQ
+2198 LPSMVNTLQQQPQQ
-2212 QSMPLQPLQTQQQQ
+2212 QPLPMQTIQSQQQQ
-2226 NQIPLMQPQILMQQ
+2226 NQMPIISQQQQQQILMQQ
-2240 SQAQQPPGSQQFN
+2240 QQQQQQGSQQASQQFN
-2253 QANALPPQQ
+2253 LPGTQQTHPQH
-2262 QFLQTQPNQM
+2262 QFIQSQPNQL
-2272 HPLPPQVVSMAQ
+2272 HTLPPQVVSMAQ
-2284 AIPHQLAP
+2284 GNLPHQLPP
-2292 MQSMSAQQQLL
+2292 MQTMGAQQQMI
-2303 SQQQSQQ
+2303 SQQQHQ
-2310 LQMQMP
+2310 LQMQSHMHQ
-2316 PQNVQGMY
+2316 QNVPGMY

-2332 PTPQNFHGAVPNHL
+2332 AAPQNFASAVPNHL
-2346 LQQAPLMAT
+2346 LQQSPLMGSQ
-2355 QPGPP
+2355 QPAQT
-2360 MQHVMQPLFNA
+2360 MQHVMQPIFNA
-2371 AAGEVTEEPVS
+2371 TSGEVTEEPVS

-2397 DIKHNLDSLVNQL
+2397 DIKHNLDTLVNQL

-2453 LSISTNVPAT
+2453 QSISTNVPAN
-2463 AAYYSAAAAQIPTNL
+2463 AAYYSSAAAQLPTNL
-2478 AASAAPSSSNPTSSS
+2478 AAPAAPSSSNPTSTS

>member
-1 IGQTLCDFVRQQ
+1 MVLPPAPRNLKGQ
-13 EVVPANRARKGSA
+13 
-26 ISEDGPTSCTAQP
+26 
-39 QRNTSISSE
+39 NTSISSE
-48 EQTVQGAKIQKP
+48 EQTVQGANIQKS
-60 GPRPFNRPAS
+60 GLRSFNRSAS
-70 SRQNPNT
+70 SRQKPNPT
-77 PTSSKLKD
+77 SKLKD
-85 TLSRRP
+85 TL
-91 NRNRQHHNHKQQD
+91 NRKSTCKQGT
-104 ALSAQTST
+104 LSAHTST
-112 SSTSTSTSTS
+112 SSTTS
-122 IHSPPPPLP
+122 IQSSP
-131 PPPPTIE
+131 IE
-138 PASSLPTLHSS
+138 PASSLPTLNTT
-149 PSTSASS
+149 PTPPAASK
-156 RSNLFVRLLRRF
+156 SNLFVRVLRRF
-168 SSNSLHSKTG
+168 SSNSL
-178 NAPNSLP
+178 P
-185 GKTGNS
+185 GKTASN
-191 PRSDQREPINENNNG
+191 PKNADDVPKVNDNNNG
-206 DDTNKPEPEPEPLID
+206 DLGKQQST
-221 ADVDVDIEVETAL
+221 DVEVL
-234 GSQDNHADKMD
+234 CSQDNQSREQNEDEMD
-245 GKSEPADAGGHQKAA
+245 SKIEPADAISNQKA
-260 GVASGSSKKDKSG
+260 GLTLGKPKKDKSVKG
-273 APPQAVVA
+273 TSQAVVS

-303 QGPLHS
+303 QAPLHS

-381 TDAASHHVSGIIDNI
+381 TDATSHHVAGIIDNI
-396 IIEASRSLPIE
+396 ITEASRSLTIE
-407 KTEDEVPLRS
+407 KTEDDVPLKS

-439 IQSEKQPKSIDTTVK
+439 VQSEKQAKSIDDITK
-454 KSESAEVS
+454 KAESSEASAEEAAV
-462 PEESATTGSSADA
+462 TGSSTDA
-475 SASQQPSTAAVSTTS
+475 SASLLPSTSLVSTTS

-795 ITIIEFRL
+795 ISIIEFRL

-818 EAIQFEYNIQHDEY
+818 EAIQFEYNIKHDEY

-918 WNQRLQQRYD
+918 WNQRLQLRYD

-946 PQVMAARSNASI
+946 PQQLSNRSNTSI
-958 ANSGNPVQLIAVQPQ
+958 PNSGIQQPVQVPGQVPVSQLISVQPQ
-973 VIASPAIP
+973 AIPSPAIP

-993 PQLASYQNAQEMP
+993 PQLASYQNSNASMQEMT
-1006 NNQVISPTGG
+1006 NNQVISPTGSQQMQQQQPVVAPTVNHQVMPQQQ
-1016 QQIQQ
+1016 QQIAQQ
-1021 QQQQQQQPPPPQQPQ
+1021 QAQQYFQQQQQQP
-1036 QQPNVAMVQQQPQVN
+1036 
-1051 PQQQQIHQ
+1051 
-1059 TIPVQ
+1059 
-1064 QIPVQQQP
+1064 
-1072 QTVLPPQQLE
+1072 
-1082 QPNHQPLNDQQKSH
+1082 
-1096 QIPLQQQLQQLMHTN
+1096 
-1111 VQPPELSQQQ
+1111 
-1121 QQQMVQQQVQQQQA
+1121 QQA
-1135 QQYYQQQQAPQ
+1135 
-1146 AQQQVAMHPN
+1146 VNM
-1156 TMAQQQQAYAMQQA
+1156 QQAYAMQQA
-1170 GQQQQMQQPMQIHA
+1170 GQQQQLSQPLQI
-1184 QQLLQQQQQAA
+1184 
-1195 ATHQQQQQ
+1195 QQQ
-1203 ILQQQIAQHQ
+1203 ILQQQQAAVSHQQQIMQQQLAQHQ
-1213 LQQIQQQQIQQQQ
+1213 LQQLQQQQ
-1226 LQQQQQQLQ
+1226 LQQQQLQ
-1235 QQQQQQLQQ
+1235 QQHQQQ
-1244 QQQHIQQQ
+1244 IQQQ

-1258 LQQQQQQFVQQQYTQ
+1258 LQQQQFVQQYAQAMPQ
-1273 QQIIAG
+1273 QQH
-1279 QQVPQQPMQI
+1279 QQLVTGSQVMAPHQHQQPIQI

-1299 VASTMQQ
+1299 VAPPVQ
-1306 AMPQTYQQ
+1306 QTYNQQ
-1314 PQVPL
+1314 GGQVAL
-1319 PDPQQQQQQQQLAGF
+1319 SDPQQQQHPGLSAVPPQPTQFIQQ
-1334 APLPAQQQ
+1334 PT
-1342 QFVPQQ
+1342 
-1348 QQPIQLALPLEQQL
+1348 QQPIQLSMPLEQQL
-1362 QQLLHN
+1362 QQLLHS
-1368 QPQQQQPVVQQQQ
+1368 QPAQQQQPMSQQQQQPMVQQQQQPLVQQQQLPLVQQQPPLVQQQPPLVQQQQ

-1388 QTVLQ
+1388 PLVQH
-1393 QQQQPIVQQQPA
+1393 QQPLVQHQQPLVQQP
-1405 AQQQPIIQ
+1405 Q
-1413 QQQPQQAPIQQQAP
+1413 QQQPQAQTQQPQPQTQQPHVVQQQPQQHQPAVEQISQISSQVPVQQENLQPIQVNKDA
-1427 LQPVEQHAQAPVQV
+1427 
-1441 SISVE
+1441 
-1446 NPQANTQANQEAA
+1446 
-1459 LNVADSTQA
+1459 NVA
-1468 SAEGAAKTDAQASA
+1468 TDAMSLNSA
-1482 DNDKQQ
+1482 HGALETAPKTEPQNSGDAEKQQ
-1488 KQQGNAA
+1488 KQTGTGT
-1495 QRSQKP
+1495 RSQKP

-1516 VTSVDDGSVINCHM
+1516 VTSVDEGSVINCHM

-1544 DVNPVEIANKLIAQD
+1544 DVNPVEIANKL
-1559 LLSNCQSTVFVDM
+1559 
-1572 INEIVDQVKQNP
+1572 
-1584 NQIPIP
+1584 
-1590 TNYRRNIE
+1590 
-1598 KVRHASL
+1598 
-1605 TRQRSTFRSHQR
+1605 
-1617 HRSRDETASDITKMF
+1617 RDETASDITKMF
-1632 EPTIYSV
+1632 EPTIHGV
-1639 ETLPSGGGGP
+1639 ETLPSGGGGGEQLNCNLTL
-1649 EAAFDAKSH
+1649 EARSHVSNIPNAKEPQ
-1658 LSSVA
+1658 L
-1663 ANAQEGQ
+1663 
-1670 ANVGTPPTTTSTM
+1670 NVSTPPTTTSTM

-1693 ANSSNDVTI
+1693 PNSSNDVTI

-1728 NVTPT
+1728 NITPT
-1733 GTEPA
+1733 GPEPP
-1738 LEEGREKT
+1738 LDDGKDKKT
-1746 PPKPWSLARTRMQKL
+1746 CSLAIARMQKL
-1761 LESVGGGP
+1761 LESAGNGA
-1769 PRSLNIPLNRH
+1769 PRSLNLPLNRH
-1780 LNVQDDL
+1780 LKIQEDL

-1797 EVKITFNVP
+1797 AVKITFDMP
-1806 NKPSV
+1806 NKAAVGTS
-1811 ESSQNTQAASV
+1811 ENAQQATEA

-1829 KSAQAAAG
+1829 KSAQAVGNQGAG
-1837 SANTLEQ
+1837 AANTLEQ

-1857 FASAVVASINNRT
+1857 FASAVVASINNRA

-1879 SLKATPGHS
+1879 SLKATSGQP
-1888 QAQEANKANNAGG
+1888 QTQEITKPNNGAGPS
-1901 GATSS
+1901 APS

-1916 TSARGSGS
+1916 TSTRGSGS

-1945 TTTNLEGPVASSD
+1945 TATNLEGTVSNSD
-1958 PTPTEASAGIAMGA
+1958 PTPTEASIGITIG
-1972 TAGEKQLSKQ
+1972 TGHEKQLSKQ

-1989 STSITTNSSDAPQR
+1989 ATSILTNSSDPPQR
-2003 NPSNGSLN
+2003 NPSNGSIN

-2024 LRNTDNAEESPA
+2024 LRNTENTEESA
-2036 TATLSAVPKQV
+2036 SATLSVVPKQV
-2047 EEATNPS
+2047 EEIVNPS

-2074 VEEPAQGQLKIDLQV
+2074 VEEPAQAQLKIDLQV
-2089 AGGPGGQLQ
+2089 AGPGGQVQ
-2098 LNTANNPLPNG
+2098 NNNSVQN

-2117 EIISSPIQ
+2117 EVISSPIQ
-2125 AVPLAINGIQLIYQ
+2125 NVPLAINGIQLIYQ
-2139 QPQQIHQMPGTAATS
+2139 QPQQIHQLPGGTS
-2154 TTSGVGNQCVVVPQV
+2154 TTTSGAGNQC
-2169 INQNGAQL
+2169 I
-2177 PQMQQQPLVHQNMPQ
+2177 
-2192 QTPLNG
+2192 
-2198 HSPMVNPIQQQPQQ
+2198 
-2212 QSMPLQPLQTQQQQ
+2212 
-2226 NQIPLMQPQILMQQ
+2226 
-2240 SQAQQPPGSQQFN
+2240 
-2253 QANALPPQQ
+2253 
-2262 QFLQTQPNQM
+2262 
-2272 HPLPPQVVSMAQ
+2272 VVSMPQ
-2284 AIPHQLAP
+2284 GNLPHQLPP
-2292 MQSMSAQQQLL
+2292 MQTMGAQQQMI
-2303 SQQQSQQ
+2303 SQQQHQ
-2310 LQMQMP
+2310 LQMQSHMHQ
-2316 PQNVQGMY
+2316 QNVPGMY
-2324 NQQAGARV
+2324 NQQTGARV
-2332 PTPQNFHGAVPNHL
+2332 AAPQNFAGAVPNHL
-2346 LQQAPLMAT
+2346 LQQSPLMASQ
-2355 QPGPP
+2355 QPAQP
-2360 MQHVMQPLFNA
+2360 MQHVMQPIFNA
-2371 AAGEVTEEPVS
+2371 TSGEVTEEPVS

-2453 LSISTNVPAT
+2453 QSISTNVPAN
-2463 AAYYSAAAAQIPTNL
+2463 AAYYSAAAAQLPTNL
-2478 AASAAPSSSNPTSSS
+2478 AAPAAPSSSNPTSTS

>member
-1 IGQTLCDFVRQQ
+1 MDDKA
-13 EVVPANRARKGSA
+13 EM
-26 ISEDGPTSCTAQP
+26 
-39 QRNTSISSE
+39 
-48 EQTVQGAKIQKP
+48 P
-60 GPRPFNRPAS
+60 G
-70 SRQNPNT
+70 
-77 PTSSKLKD
+77 
-85 TLSRRP
+85 
-91 NRNRQHHNHKQQD
+91 D
-104 ALSAQTST
+104 AMS
-112 SSTSTSTSTS
+112 
-122 IHSPPPPLP
+122 
-131 PPPPTIE
+131 
-138 PASSLPTLHSS
+138 
-149 PSTSASS
+149 
-156 RSNLFVRLLRRF
+156 
-168 SSNSLHSKTG
+168 
-178 NAPNSLP
+178 
-185 GKTGNS
+185 
-191 PRSDQREPINENNNG
+191 
-206 DDTNKPEPEPEPLID
+206 
-221 ADVDVDIEVETAL
+221 
-234 GSQDNHADKMD
+234 
-245 GKSEPADAGGHQKAA
+245 QKA
-260 GVASGSSKKDKSG
+260 GVGSGNLKRKDKSSAKG
-273 APPQAVVA
+273 ATPAAVVT

-303 QGPLHS
+303 QAPLHS

-381 TDAASHHVSGIIDNI
+381 TDATSHQVAGIIETI
-396 IIEASRSLPIE
+396 ITEASRSLAIE
-407 KTEDEVPLRS
+407 KTEDDVPLKS

-439 IQSEKQPKSIDTTVK
+439 ILSEKQPKSIDDIAKKLETTEV
-454 KSESAEVS
+454 SAE
-462 PEESATTGSSADA
+462 EAAATSGTSTDA
-475 SASQQPSTAAVSTTS
+475 SASLMPSAAAVSTTS

-795 ITIIEFRL
+795 ISIIEFRL

-818 EAIQFEYNIQHDEY
+818 EAIQFEYNIKHDEY

-898 NVDEDEEEEEE
+898 NVDEDEEEDEE

-918 WNQRLQQRYD
+918 WNQRLQFKYD
-928 LLNTD
+928 MLNTD
-933 SETSLALSTNSVE
+933 SETSLALSTNSAE
-946 PQVMAARSNASI
+946 PQILSTRSNTSI
-958 ANSGNPVQLIAVQPQ
+958 PNTNQQPPVQVQVPVAVSQLISVQPQ
-973 VIASPAIP
+973 VPAIA

-993 PQLASYQNAQEMP
+993 PQLASYQGSTMPEMS
-1006 NNQVISPTGG
+1006 NSQQVISPTSS
-1016 QQIQQ
+1016 QQMQQQPQVTPSAISHQQ
-1021 QQQQQQQPPPPQQPQ
+1021 QQQHQQAGNQQQPQ
-1036 QQPNVAMVQQQPQVN
+1036 QQMMQQMQQQVP
-1051 PQQQQIHQ
+1051 
-1059 TIPVQ
+1059 
-1064 QIPVQQQP
+1064 P
-1072 QTVLPPQQLE
+1072 QTVLPNQQHEQQPQQQ
-1082 QPNHQPLNDQQKSH
+1082 QPDQQTGQI
-1096 QIPLQQQLQQLMHTN
+1096 QIPLQQQLQQLMHAS
-1111 VQPPELSQQQ
+1111 VQSPDMAQQH
-1121 QQQMVQQQVQQQQA
+1121 QMAQQQA
-1135 QQYYQQQQAPQ
+1135 QQYFQQQQQPQ
-1146 AQQQVAMHPN
+1146 ANLNQMHPN
-1156 TMAQQQQAYAMQQA
+1156 QLAQHQQQQAYAMQQTNQQQQLSQTLQIQ
-1170 GQQQQMQQPMQIHA
+1170 QQQQMI
-1184 QQLLQQQQQAA
+1184 QQQQQQVAA
-1195 ATHQQQQQ
+1195 SHQQQQQQHQQQQQQ
-1203 ILQQQIAQHQ
+1203 ILQQQLAQHQ
-1213 LQQIQQQQIQQQQ
+1213 LQQ

-1235 QQQQQQLQQ
+1235 QQ
-1244 QQQHIQQQ
+1244 
-1252 QLQQQQ
+1252 LQQQQ
-1258 LQQQQQQFVQQQYTQ
+1258 LQQQQFVQQYAQPMPQ
-1273 QQIIAG
+1273 QLIAG
-1279 QQVPQQPMQI
+1279 SQVMAPMQI
-1289 PVQMQVPPTS
+1289 PVQMQVPSTS
-1299 VASTMQQ
+1299 VAPAMQQ
-1306 AMPQTYQQ
+1306 PLTQTYNQQAQQLQ
-1314 PQVPL
+1314 PQVPPL
-1319 PDPQQQQQQQQLAGF
+1319 SADPQQQQQQQHAGF
-1334 APLPAQQQ
+1334 APISNQQQHSQFVQQQ
-1342 QFVPQQ
+1342 QAPPA
-1348 QQPIQLALPLEQQL
+1348 QQPIQLSLPLEQQL
-1362 QQLLHN
+1362 QQLLHS
-1368 QPQQQQPVVQQQQ
+1368 QPLQQQ
-1381 PLVQQQQ
+1381 PLQQQ
-1388 QTVLQ
+1388 Q
-1393 QQQQPIVQQQPA
+1393 QQQQPIVQQQ
-1405 AQQQPIIQ
+1405 QQQPISQPPIVQ
-1413 QQQPQQAPIQQQAP
+1413 QQQQHSIPQQQQAP
-1427 LQPVEQHAQAPVQV
+1427 QLKNVVQH
-1441 SISVE
+1441 
-1446 NPQANTQANQEAA
+1446 PQAQPQVDEQLQMPLQGIQIQMESQQLSQTNPEQQA
-1459 LNVADSTQA
+1459 TA
-1468 SAEGAAKTDAQASA
+1468 SEIMSVSNSLTLTNLESASA
-1482 DNDKQQ
+1482 DTAEKLKQQ
-1488 KQQGNAA
+1488 QQGNTSASRA
-1495 QRSQKP
+1495 QKP

-1516 VTSVDDGSVINCHM
+1516 VTSVDEGSVINCHM

-1559 LLSNCQSTVFVDM
+1559 LLSNCQSTVFVEM

-1598 KVRHASL
+1598 K
-1605 TRQRSTFRSHQR
+1605 
-1617 HRSRDETASDITKMF
+1617 RDETASDITKMF
-1632 EPTIYSV
+1632 EPTIHGV
-1639 ETLPSGGGGP
+1639 ETLHSGGGGSEP
-1649 EAAFDAKSH
+1649 MNSTLTIEAKSH
-1658 LSSVA
+1658 VSRI
-1663 ANAQEGQ
+1663 ANAQESQG
-1670 ANVGTPPTTTSTM
+1670 NVGTPPTTASTL

-1693 ANSSNDVTI
+1693 PNSSNDVTI

-1728 NVTPT
+1728 NITPT
-1733 GTEPA
+1733 GAEPV
-1738 LEEGREKT
+1738 LDEIKDRS
-1746 PPKPWSLARTRMQKL
+1746 KPCSLAIARMQKL
-1761 LESVGGGP
+1761 LESTGSGA
-1769 PRSLNIPLNRH
+1769 PRSLNLPLNRH
-1780 LNVQDDL
+1780 LKIQEDL

-1797 EVKITFNVP
+1797 AVKITFDMP
-1806 NKPSV
+1806 NKASA
-1811 ESSQNTQAASV
+1811 ESSEDSQPEAI
-1822 EAEKPKD
+1822 EAERPHD
-1829 KSAQAAAG
+1829 KSGQAQAAANQG
-1837 SANTLEQ
+1837 AGAANTLEQ

-1857 FASAVVASINNRT
+1857 FASAVVASINNRA
-1870 PHQASPAMS
+1870 PHQSSPAMS
-1879 SLKATPGHS
+1879 SLKASSGNP
-1888 QAQEANKANNAGG
+1888 QAQELNKPNNTVGG
-1901 GATSS
+1901 SASS
-1906 VGQNTPTAAL
+1906 VGQNTPNAAL

-1924 SVYNSRR
+1924 SLYNSRR

-1938 GSDVHLH
+1938 GSDVHLQAA
-1945 TTTNLEGPVASSD
+1945 TNLEALSVGNSD
-1958 PTPTEASAGIAMGA
+1958 PTPTDTTPSNEN
-1972 TAGEKQLSKQ
+1972 QLSKQ
-1982 PSLEKPS
+1982 PSLEKPPS
-1989 STSITTNSSDAPQR
+1989 ATLISTGGSEAPQR

-2024 LRNTDNAEESPA
+2024 LRNADNAEEPA

-2047 EEATNPS
+2047 EEAVGSNPS

-2067 EQKTSTG
+2067 EQKAAAGT
-2074 VEEPAQGQLKIDLQV
+2074 EEPPQGQLKIDLQV
-2089 AGGPGGQLQ
+2089 AGSGSGPVQSNSSVQ
-2098 LNTANNPLPNG
+2098 N

-2117 EIISSPIQ
+2117 TELISSPIQ

-2139 QPQQIHQMPGTAATS
+2139 QPQPIHQLPVVSGASATSTAGAATS
-2154 TTSGVGNQCVVVPQV
+2154 TAQCIVVPQV
-2169 INQNGAQL
+2169 INQNGST
-2177 PQMQQQPLVHQNMPQ
+2177 QMQQMPNMQAQQPQQLVHQNMPQ
-2192 QTPLNG
+2192 QSGLNG
-2198 HSPMVNPIQQQPQQ
+2198 HSTMVTAIQQQALPMQSIQPQQ
-2212 QSMPLQPLQTQQQQ
+2212 QQNLMPQQSIMMQQHQQQQPSSSQPFNVPATQQQ
-2226 NQIPLMQPQILMQQ
+2226 PFM
-2240 SQAQQPPGSQQFN
+2240 
-2253 QANALPPQQ
+2253 
-2262 QFLQTQPNQM
+2262 QTQSNQQL
-2272 HPLPPQVVSMAQ
+2272 HSLSLPPQVVSMGQ
-2284 AIPHQLAP
+2284 GMPHQLAP
-2292 MQSMSAQQQLL
+2292 MPSMSAQQQLI
-2303 SQQQSQQ
+2303 SQQQHQ
-2310 LQMQMP
+2310 LQMQSHM
-2316 PQNVQGMY
+2316 QQSY
-2324 NQQAGARV
+2324 NQQAGA
-2332 PTPQNFHGAVPNHL
+2332 PQNYQGAAVANHL
-2346 LQQAPLMAT
+2346 LQQAPLMTSQQTA
-2355 QPGPP
+2355 QP

-2371 AAGEVTEEPVS
+2371 SAGEVTEEPVS

-2453 LSISTNVPAT
+2453 QSISTNVPAT
-2463 AAYYSAAAAQIPTNL
+2463 AAYYSPAATQLPTNL
-2478 AASAAPSSSNPTSSS
+2478 AAPAAPSSVNQTSTS

>member
-1 IGQTLCDFVRQQ
+1 
-13 EVVPANRARKGSA
+13 
-26 ISEDGPTSCTAQP
+26 
-39 QRNTSISSE
+39 
-48 EQTVQGAKIQKP
+48 
-60 GPRPFNRPAS
+60 
-70 SRQNPNT
+70 
-77 PTSSKLKD
+77 
-85 TLSRRP
+85 
-91 NRNRQHHNHKQQD
+91 
-104 ALSAQTST
+104 
-112 SSTSTSTSTS
+112 
-122 IHSPPPPLP
+122 
-131 PPPPTIE
+131 
-138 PASSLPTLHSS
+138 
-149 PSTSASS
+149 
-156 RSNLFVRLLRRF
+156 
-168 SSNSLHSKTG
+168 
-178 NAPNSLP
+178 
-185 GKTGNS
+185 
-191 PRSDQREPINENNNG
+191 
-206 DDTNKPEPEPEPLID
+206 
-221 ADVDVDIEVETAL
+221 
-234 GSQDNHADKMD
+234 MD
-245 GKSEPADAGGHQKAA
+245 GKTETPADAMSQKA
-260 GVASGSSKKDKSG
+260 GVGSGNLKRKDKSTAKG
-273 APPQAVVA
+273 ATQAVAVS
-281 DTKKMEARKS
+281 DTKKMEGRKS

-303 QGPLHS
+303 QAPLHS

-381 TDAASHHVSGIIDNI
+381 TDATSHQVAGIIETI
-396 IIEASRSLPIE
+396 ITEASRSLAIE
-407 KTEDEVPLRS
+407 KTEDDVPLKS

-439 IQSEKQPKSIDTTVK
+439 ILNEKQPKSIDDIVK
-454 KSESAEVS
+454 KLETTEASAE
-462 PEESATTGSSADA
+462 ETAATSGTSTDA
-475 SASQQPSTAAVSTTS
+475 SASLVPSTAALSTTS

-784 TASEQFLSDPS
+784 TASEQFLSDPNIS
-795 ITIIEFRL
+795 IIEFRL

-818 EAIQFEYNIQHDEY
+818 EAIQFEYNIKHDEY

-898 NVDEDEEEEEE
+898 NVDEDEEDDEE

-918 WNQRLQQRYD
+918 WNQRLQFKYD
-928 LLNTD
+928 MLNTD
-933 SETSLALSTNSVE
+933 SETSLALSTNSAE
-946 PQVMAARSNASI
+946 PQMLSTRSNTSI
-958 ANSGNPVQLIAVQPQ
+958 PNTNQQPPVQVQVPVAVSQLISVQPQ
-973 VIASPAIP
+973 VPAIA

-993 PQLASYQNAQEMP
+993 PQLASYQGSTMPEMS
-1006 NNQVISPTGG
+1006 NNQQVISPTGS
-1016 QQIQQ
+1016 QQMQQQSNVAPSTISHQQ
-1021 QQQQQQQPPPPQQPQ
+1021 QQQVSNQQQPQ
-1036 QQPNVAMVQQQPQVN
+1036 QQMIQQV
-1051 PQQQQIHQ
+1051 PQQ
-1059 TIPVQ
+1059 V
-1064 QIPVQQQP
+1064 QP
-1072 QTVLPPQQLE
+1072 QTVLSTQQHE
-1082 QPNHQPLNDQQKSH
+1082 QPDQQTGQI

-1111 VQPPELSQQQ
+1111 VQPPDMAQQHQ
-1121 QQQMVQQQVQQQQA
+1121 IAQQQA
-1135 QQYYQQQQAPQ
+1135 QQYFQQQSQAPVNQ
-1146 AQQQVAMHPN
+1146 IHPTQLAQQ
-1156 TMAQQQQAYAMQQA
+1156 QQQQAYAMQQTN
-1170 GQQQQMQQPMQIHA
+1170 QQQQ
-1184 QQLLQQQQQAA
+1184 LSQA
-1195 ATHQQQQQ
+1195 
-1203 ILQQQIAQHQ
+1203 L
-1213 LQQIQQQQIQQQQ
+1213 QIQQQQQMLQQQLAQHQLQQ

-1235 QQQQQQLQQ
+1235 QQQLQQHQQLQ
-1244 QQQHIQQQ
+1244 H
-1252 QLQQQQ
+1252 QQ
-1258 LQQQQQQFVQQQYTQ
+1258 LQQQQQQFVQQYAQPMPQ
-1273 QQIIAG
+1273 QLIAG
-1279 QQVPQQPMQI
+1279 SQVMPATMQI
-1289 PVQMQVPPTS
+1289 PVQMQVPSTS
-1299 VASTMQQ
+1299 VAPVMQQ
-1306 AMPQTYQQ
+1306 PLTQTYNQQ
-1314 PQVPL
+1314 AQQLQSQVP
-1319 PDPQQQQQQQQLAGF
+1319 PHSADPQQQQHAGF
-1334 APLPAQQQ
+1334 APITNQQQHSQFVQQQ
-1342 QFVPQQ
+1342 QQPPPA
-1348 QQPIQLALPLEQQL
+1348 QQPIQLSLPLEQQL

-1368 QPQQQQPVVQQQQ
+1368 QPLQQQQQ
-1381 PLVQQQQ
+1381 PLQQQQ
-1388 QTVLQ
+1388 QQPPQQQQQQPLQ
-1393 QQQQPIVQQQPA
+1393 QQQQQPLQQQQQQPLHQQQQQQSIAQQPIVQQQQQPSMPPQQQA
-1405 AQQQPIIQ
+1405 AQLKNVVQ
-1413 QQQPQQAPIQQQAP
+1413 QQQAQPQSDEQVKMP
-1427 LQPVEQHAQAPVQV
+1427 LQGIQIQLESQQFSQINPEQPAAASEIT
-1441 SISVE
+1441 SISNSLTLTNLE
-1446 NPQANTQANQEAA
+1446 
-1459 LNVADSTQA
+1459 S
-1468 SAEGAAKTDAQASA
+1468 ASA
-1482 DNDKQQ
+1482 DTEKLKQQ
-1488 KQQGNAA
+1488 QQGNANA
-1495 QRSQKP
+1495 SRAQKP

-1516 VTSVDDGSVINCHM
+1516 VTSVDEGSVINCHM

-1559 LLSNCQSTVFVDM
+1559 LLSNCQSTVFVEM

-1590 TNYRRNIE
+1590 INYRRNIE

-1632 EPTIYSV
+1632 EPTIHGV
-1639 ETLPSGGGGP
+1639 ETLTSGGGGSDQTNTTLTI
-1649 EAAFDAKSH
+1649 EAKSH
-1658 LSSVA
+1658 VSKI
-1663 ANAQEGQ
+1663 ANAQEPQG
-1670 ANVGTPPTTTSTM
+1670 NVGTPPTTTSTL

-1693 ANSSNDVTI
+1693 PNSSNDVTI

-1728 NVTPT
+1728 NITPT
-1733 GTEPA
+1733 GAEPV
-1738 LEEGREKT
+1738 LEEIRDRS
-1746 PPKPWSLARTRMQKL
+1746 KPCSLAIARMQKL
-1761 LESVGGGP
+1761 LESTGSGA
-1769 PRSLNIPLNRH
+1769 PRSLNLPLNRH
-1780 LNVQDDL
+1780 LKIQEDL

-1797 EVKITFNVP
+1797 AVKITFDMP
-1806 NKPSV
+1806 NKTYV
-1811 ESSQNTQAASV
+1811 ESSEDSQPAAV
-1822 EAEKPKD
+1822 EAERPKD
-1829 KSAQAAAG
+1829 KSGHAQATTNQGAG
-1837 SANTLEQ
+1837 AANTLEQ

-1857 FASAVVASINNRT
+1857 FASAVVASINNRA

-1879 SLKATPGHS
+1879 SLKASSGNPQT
-1888 QAQEANKANNAGG
+1888 QELNKPNNNVGG
-1901 GATSS
+1901 STSS
-1906 VGQNTPTAAL
+1906 VGQNTPNAAL

-1924 SVYNSRR
+1924 SLYNSRR

-1938 GSDVHLH
+1938 GSDVHLQ
-1945 TTTNLEGPVASSD
+1945 TASNLEGLPVGNSD
-1958 PTPTEASAGIAMGA
+1958 PTPTDSTPGNES
-1972 TAGEKQLSKQ
+1972 QLSKQ
-1982 PSLEKPS
+1982 PSLEKQPS
-1989 STSITTNSSDAPQR
+1989 ATLILTSCSDAPQR

-2024 LRNTDNAEESPA
+2024 LRNADNPEEQVS
-2036 TATLSAVPKQV
+2036 ATLSTVPKQV
-2047 EEATNPS
+2047 EEAINSNPS

-2067 EQKTSTG
+2067 EQKASAAA
-2074 VEEPAQGQLKIDLQV
+2074 EEQSQGQLKIDLQV
-2089 AGGPGGQLQ
+2089 AGSASGQVQ
-2098 LNTANNPLPNG
+2098 SNNSVQN

-2117 EIISSPIQ
+2117 TELISSPIQ
-2125 AVPLAINGIQLIYQ
+2125 TVPLPINGIQLIYQ
-2139 QPQQIHQMPGTAATS
+2139 QPQPVHQLPVGSSASSTS
-2154 TTSGVGNQCVVVPQV
+2154 TTGTSSQCIVVPQV
-2169 INQNGAQL
+2169 VNQNGST
-2177 PQMQQQPLVHQNMPQ
+2177 QMQQMPNMQTQQPQQLVHQNMPQ
-2192 QTPLNG
+2192 HALNG
-2198 HSPMVNPIQQQPQQ
+2198 HPNMVTAIQQQAIPM
-2212 QSMPLQPLQTQQQQ
+2212 QSMQPQQQQ
-2226 NQIPLMQPQILMQQ
+2226 NQMPLMSQQSILMQQ
-2240 SQAQQPPGSQQFN
+2240 HQQQQPGNSQAFNVPATQQQPFM
-2253 QANALPPQQ
+2253 
-2262 QFLQTQPNQM
+2262 QTQSNQQL
-2272 HPLPPQVVSMAQ
+2272 HSLSLPPQVVSMAQ
-2284 AIPHQLAP
+2284 GMPHQLAP
-2292 MQSMSAQQQLL
+2292 MPSMSAQQQLI
-2303 SQQQSQQ
+2303 SQQQH
-2310 LQMQMP
+2310 QMQM
-2316 PQNVQGMY
+2316 QSHMQQSY
-2324 NQQAGARV
+2324 NQQAGA
-2332 PTPQNFHGAVPNHL
+2332 PQTFQGATVANHL
-2346 LQQAPLMAT
+2346 LQQTPLMASQQT
-2355 QPGPP
+2355 AQPI
-2360 MQHVMQPLFNA
+2360 QHVMQPLFNA
-2371 AAGEVTEEPVS
+2371 TAGEVTEEPVS

-2453 LSISTNVPAT
+2453 QSISTNVPAT
-2463 AAYYSAAAAQIPTNL
+2463 AAYYSPAAAQLPTNL
-2478 AASAAPSSSNPTSSS
+2478 AAPAAPSSANQTSTS

>member
-1 IGQTLCDFVRQQ
+1 M
-13 EVVPANRARKGSA
+13 
-26 ISEDGPTSCTAQP
+26 
-39 QRNTSISSE
+39 
-48 EQTVQGAKIQKP
+48 
-60 GPRPFNRPAS
+60 
-70 SRQNPNT
+70 
-77 PTSSKLKD
+77 
-85 TLSRRP
+85 
-91 NRNRQHHNHKQQD
+91 
-104 ALSAQTST
+104 
-112 SSTSTSTSTS
+112 
-122 IHSPPPPLP
+122 
-131 PPPPTIE
+131 
-138 PASSLPTLHSS
+138 
-149 PSTSASS
+149 
-156 RSNLFVRLLRRF
+156 LRRF
-168 SSNSLHSKTG
+168 SSNSLS
-178 NAPNSLP
+178 
-185 GKTGNS
+185 GKTAVS
-191 PRSDQREPINENNNG
+191 LKNEVDAPKVNDNNNG
-206 DDTNKPEPEPEPLID
+206 ALNKQQTT
-221 ADVDVDIEVETAL
+221 DVEVL
-234 GSQDNHADKMD
+234 CSKDNQQRKHNEDKMD
-245 GKSEPADAGGHQKAA
+245 GKAEPADAKSRQKA
-260 GVASGSSKKDKSG
+260 GLASGNPKKDKSAKG
-273 APPQAVVA
+273 TSQAVVS
-281 DTKKMEARKS
+281 DTKKMETRKS

-303 QGPLHS
+303 QAPLHS

-381 TDAASHHVSGIIDNI
+381 TDATSHQVAGIIDNI
-396 IIEASRSLPIE
+396 ITEASRSLTIE
-407 KTEDEVPLRS
+407 KTEDDVPLRS

-439 IQSEKQPKSIDTTVK
+439 IQSEKQPKSIDDISK

-462 PEESATTGSSADA
+462 AEEATVTGSSTDA
-475 SASQQPSTAAVSTTS
+475 STSLLPSTTTVSTTS

-795 ITIIEFRL
+795 ISIIEFRL

-818 EAIQFEYNIQHDEY
+818 EAIQFEYNIKHDEY

-918 WNQRLQQRYD
+918 WNQRLQLKYD

-946 PQVMAARSNASI
+946 PQLSTRSSTI
-958 ANSGNPVQLIAVQPQ
+958 PNSGIQQPVQVPGPVAVSQLISVQPQ
-973 VIASPAIP
+973 AIASPAIP
-981 MQQKPTVHYIQP
+981 LQQKPTVHYIQT
-993 PQLASYQNAQEMP
+993 PQLASYQNSNPTMQEMT
-1006 NNQVISPTGG
+1006 NNQVISPTGS
-1016 QQIQQ
+1016 QQMQQ
-1021 QQQQQQQPPPPQQPQ
+1021 QQPIAAPTVNHQIMPQQQVNQQQQQPQMMQQMPQQVQ
-1036 QQPNVAMVQQQPQVN
+1036 VQQVAP
-1051 PQQQQIHQ
+1051 
-1059 TIPVQ
+1059 
-1064 QIPVQQQP
+1064 QQQP
-1072 QTVLPPQQLE
+1072 QTVLAPQQHE
-1082 QPNHQPLNDQQKSH
+1082 QQPQQQQQSLVDQQKSH
-1096 QIPLQQQLQQLMHTN
+1096 QIPLQQQLQQLMHNN
-1111 VQPPELSQQQ
+1111 VQTPELAQ
-1121 QQQMVQQQVQQQQA
+1121 QQQMVQQQA
-1135 QQYYQQQQAPQ
+1135 QQYFQQQPQAP
-1146 AQQQVAMHPN
+1146 VSMHPN
-1156 TMAQQQQAYAMQQA
+1156 QLAQQQQQAYAMQQQVA
-1170 GQQQQMQQPMQIHA
+1170 VSH
-1184 QQLLQQQQQAA
+1184 
-1195 ATHQQQQQ
+1195 QQQ
-1203 ILQQQIAQHQ
+1203 ILQQQLAQHQ
-1213 LQQIQQQQIQQQQ
+1213 LQQLQQQQLQHQQLQQQQLQQQQQQQIQQQQ
-1226 LQQQQQQLQ
+1226 LQQQQFVQQYAQAIPQQQHQQIIAGSQVMAPQQHQQSMPIQVQMQVPPTSVAPTMQQTYNQQTPQVTLGDPQQQQHAGFSAVPSQQPQFVQQPTQQPIQLSMQLEQKLQQLLHSQPPQQQQPQQTISQQQQPPLLQQQQPLVQQQQPLVQHQQPLVQQQPQPQHPQLQ
-1235 QQQQQQLQQ
+1235 QQQPQQ
-1244 QQQHIQQQ
+1244 QQPQQQQPQQQ

-1258 LQQQQQQFVQQQYTQ
+1258 LQQQ
-1273 QQIIAG
+1273 
-1279 QQVPQQPMQI
+1279 
-1289 PVQMQVPPTS
+1289 PP
-1299 VASTMQQ
+1299 
-1306 AMPQTYQQ
+1306 
-1314 PQVPL
+1314 
-1319 PDPQQQQQQQQLAGF
+1319 
-1334 APLPAQQQ
+1334 
-1342 QFVPQQ
+1342 
-1348 QQPIQLALPLEQQL
+1348 
-1362 QQLLHN
+1362 
-1368 QPQQQQPVVQQQQ
+1368 
-1381 PLVQQQQ
+1381 
-1388 QTVLQ
+1388 Q
-1393 QQQQPIVQQQPA
+1393 QQQQPILQQQPVA
-1405 AQQQPIIQ
+1405 EQHSQIPSQVPMQQENLQ
-1413 QQQPQQAPIQQQAP
+1413 P
-1427 LQPVEQHAQAPVQV
+1427 LQVNPEPSVVAEVVPVNN
-1441 SISVE
+1441 I
-1446 NPQANTQANQEAA
+1446 QANPE
-1459 LNVADSTQA
+1459 
-1468 SAEGAAKTDAQASA
+1468 SAGKTESHTPGDA
-1482 DNDKQQ
+1482 DKQQ
-1488 KQQGNAA
+1488 KQQGTAT
-1495 QRSQKP
+1495 RTQKP

-1516 VTSVDDGSVINCHM
+1516 VTSVDEGSVINCHM

-1559 LLSNCQSTVFVDM
+1559 LLSNCQSTVFVEM

-1598 KVRHASL
+1598 K
-1605 TRQRSTFRSHQR
+1605 
-1617 HRSRDETASDITKMF
+1617 RDETASDITKMF
-1632 EPTIYSV
+1632 EPTIHGV
-1639 ETLPSGGGGP
+1639 ENLPSGGGGADP
-1649 EAAFDAKSH
+1649 SNPNLIFEARSH
-1658 LSSVA
+1658 GSNIT
-1663 ANAQEGQ
+1663 NAQEPQ
-1670 ANVGTPPTTTSTM
+1670 VNLGTPPTTTSTM

-1693 ANSSNDVTI
+1693 PNSSNDVTI

-1728 NVTPT
+1728 NITPT
-1733 GTEPA
+1733 GPEPS
-1738 LEEGREKT
+1738 LDDTKD
-1746 PPKPWSLARTRMQKL
+1746 KPLAVQQKPCSLAIARMQKL
-1761 LESVGGGP
+1761 LESTGGGA
-1769 PRSLNIPLNRH
+1769 PRSLNLPLNRH
-1780 LNVQDDL
+1780 LKIQEDL

-1797 EVKITFNVP
+1797 AVKITFDMP
-1806 NKPSV
+1806 NKTTLEPSENV
-1811 ESSQNTQAASV
+1811 QYTTALEV
-1822 EAEKPKD
+1822 EKPKD
-1829 KSAQAAAG
+1829 KSAQVVGNQGTGA
-1837 SANTLEQ
+1837 ANTLEQ

-1857 FASAVVASINNRT
+1857 FASAVVASINNRV

-1879 SLKATPGHS
+1879 SLKASSGQPHT
-1888 QAQEANKANNAGG
+1888 QEINKSSNGAG
-1901 GATSS
+1901 TSAPS

-1931 TSIDNSV
+1931 TSIDNSM

-1945 TTTNLEGPVASSD
+1945 TATNLEGTISNSD
-1958 PTPTEASAGIAMGA
+1958 PTPTEASVGIAIG
-1972 TAGEKQLSKQ
+1972 TGHEKQLSKQ

-1989 STSITTNSSDAPQR
+1989 TTSISTNSSDPPHR

-2024 LRNTDNAEESPA
+2024 LRNTENAEESA
-2036 TATLSAVPKQV
+2036 STTLGVVPKPI
-2047 EEATNPS
+2047 EEVVNPS

-2074 VEEPAQGQLKIDLQV
+2074 MEEPALKIDLQV
-2089 AGGPGGQLQ
+2089 AGPGGQLQ
-2098 LNTANNPLPNG
+2098 SNSSMQN

-2125 AVPLAINGIQLIYQ
+2125 NVPLAINGIQLIYQ
-2139 QPQQIHQMPGTAATS
+2139 QPQQIQQLPGGASTS
-2154 TTSGVGNQCVVVPQV
+2154 TSGAGAQCIVVPQV
-2169 INQNGAQL
+2169 INQNGTH
-2177 PQMQQQPLVHQNMPQ
+2177 MQQISNLQPQQQLVHSNMQQ

-2198 HSPMVNPIQQQPQQ
+2198 HQPMVNTHQQQPQQ
-2212 QSMPLQPLQTQQQQ
+2212 QSIPMQPIQPQQQQ
-2226 NQIPLMQPQILMQQ
+2226 NQMPLIPQQQQQILMQQ
-2240 SQAQQPPGSQQFN
+2240 QQGSQQGSQQFN
-2253 QANALPPQQ
+2253 LPGTQQTHPQH
-2262 QFLQTQPNQM
+2262 QFIQTQTNQL
-2272 HPLPPQVVSMAQ
+2272 HSLPPQVVSMAQ
-2284 AIPHQLAP
+2284 GMPHQLPP
-2292 MQSMSAQQQLL
+2292 MQTMSAQQQII
-2303 SQQQSQQ
+2303 SQQQHQ
-2310 LQMQMP
+2310 LQMQSHM
-2316 PQNVQGMY
+2316 QQQSVSGMY
-2324 NQQAGARV
+2324 NQQTGAHV
-2332 PTPQNFHGAVPNHL
+2332 TAPQNFQNAVPNHL
-2346 LQQAPLMAT
+2346 LQQSPLMASQ
-2355 QPGPP
+2355 QPAQP
-2360 MQHVMQPLFNA
+2360 MQHVMQPIFNA
-2371 AAGEVTEEPVS
+2371 SSGEVTEEPVS

-2453 LSISTNVPAT
+2453 QSISTNVPAP
-2463 AAYYSAAAAQIPTNL
+2463 AAYYSAAAAQLPTNL
-2478 AASAAPSSSNPTSSS
+2478 AAPAAPSSTNPTSTS

>member
-1 IGQTLCDFVRQQ
+1 MD
-13 EVVPANRARKGSA
+13 
-26 ISEDGPTSCTAQP
+26 
-39 QRNTSISSE
+39 
-48 EQTVQGAKIQKP
+48 AK
-60 GPRPFNRPAS
+60 
-70 SRQNPNT
+70 T
-77 PTSSKLKD
+77 
-85 TLSRRP
+85 
-91 NRNRQHHNHKQQD
+91 
-104 ALSAQTST
+104 
-112 SSTSTSTSTS
+112 
-122 IHSPPPPLP
+122 
-131 PPPPTIE
+131 
-138 PASSLPTLHSS
+138 
-149 PSTSASS
+149 
-156 RSNLFVRLLRRF
+156 
-168 SSNSLHSKTG
+168 
-178 NAPNSLP
+178 
-185 GKTGNS
+185 
-191 PRSDQREPINENNNG
+191 
-206 DDTNKPEPEPEPLID
+206 
-221 ADVDVDIEVETAL
+221 
-234 GSQDNHADKMD
+234 
-245 GKSEPADAGGHQKAA
+245 EPADAKSHQKT
-260 GVASGSSKKDKSG
+260 GLASGNPKKDKSVKG
-273 APPQAVVA
+273 TSQAVVS

-303 QGPLHS
+303 QAPLHS

-381 TDAASHHVSGIIDNI
+381 TDAASHQVAGIIDNI
-396 IIEASRSLPIE
+396 ITEASRSLAIE
-407 KTEDEVPLRS
+407 KTEDDVPLRS

-439 IQSEKQPKSIDTTVK
+439 SHSEKQPKSIDSIAK
-454 KSESAEVS
+454 KSESAEAS
-462 PEESATTGSSADA
+462 AEEATVTGSSPDA
-475 SASQQPSTAAVSTTS
+475 SASLLPSTSTVSTTS

-795 ITIIEFRL
+795 ISIIEFRL

-818 EAIQFEYNIQHDEY
+818 EAIQFEYNIKHDEY

-918 WNQRLQQRYD
+918 WNQRLQLKYD

-946 PQVMAARSNASI
+946 PQQLSARSNTSI
-958 ANSGNPVQLIAVQPQ
+958 PNSGIQQPLQVAGPAGVPQLISVQPQ
-973 VIASPAIP
+973 AISSPAIP

-993 PQLASYQNAQEMP
+993 PQLASYQNSNPTMQEMAG
-1006 NNQVISPTGG
+1006 NQVISPTGS
-1016 QQIQQ
+1016 QQMQQ
-1021 QQQQQQQPPPPQQPQ
+1021 QQSIAAPTVNHQILPQQQVNQQQQQPQMMQQMPQQVQ
-1036 QQPNVAMVQQQPQVN
+1036 VQQVAQ
-1051 PQQQQIHQ
+1051 
-1059 TIPVQ
+1059 
-1064 QIPVQQQP
+1064 QQQP
-1072 QTVLPPQQLE
+1072 QTVLPPQQHE
-1082 QPNHQPLNDQQKSH
+1082 QQPQQQQTLPDQQKSQ

-1111 VQPPELSQQQ
+1111 VQAPDLAQ
-1121 QQQMVQQQVQQQQA
+1121 QQQMAQQQA
-1135 QQYYQQQQAPQ
+1135 QQYFQQQQQPQ
-1146 AQQQVAMHPN
+1146 APIPLHPN
-1156 TMAQQQQAYAMQQA
+1156 QLAQQQQAYAMQQA
-1170 GQQQQMQQPMQIHA
+1170 GHQQQLTQPLQIQQQI
-1184 QQLLQQQQQAA
+1184 LQQHQQAA
-1195 ATHQQQQQ
+1195 VSHQQQ
-1203 ILQQQIAQHQ
+1203 ILQQQLAQHQ
-1213 LQQIQQQQIQQQQ
+1213 LQQ
-1226 LQQQQQQLQ
+1226 L
-1235 QQQQQQLQQ
+1235 
-1244 QQQHIQQQ
+1244 QQQ

-1258 LQQQQQQFVQQQYTQ
+1258 LQQQQQQQIQQQQLQQQQLQQQQFAQQQQQQYAQTMPQ
-1273 QQIIAG
+1273 QQHQQLVAG
-1279 QQVPQQPMQI
+1279 SQVMAPQQHQQPMQL

-1299 VASTMQQ
+1299 VAPAIQQ
-1306 AMPQTYQQ
+1306 SFNQQ
-1314 PQVPL
+1314 PPQVPL
-1319 PDPQQQQQQQQLAGF
+1319 GDPQQQQIAGF
-1334 APLPAQQQ
+1334 SAVPSQQP
-1342 QFVPQQ
+1342 QFVAQAT
-1348 QQPIQLALPLEQQL
+1348 QQPIQLSMPLEQQL
-1362 QQLLHN
+1362 QQLLHS
-1368 QPQQQQPVVQQQQ
+1368 QPP
-1381 PLVQQQQ
+1381 
-1388 QTVLQ
+1388 
-1393 QQQQPIVQQQPA
+1393 
-1405 AQQQPIIQ
+1405 Q
-1413 QQQPQQAPIQQQAP
+1413 QQQPQQPISQQPQQPTIQQQPP
-1427 LQPVEQHAQAPVQV
+1427 LAQHQQPPQPQLIPGAQQHQLQQPQ
-1441 SISVE
+1441 
-1446 NPQANTQANQEAA
+1446 PQAEQRSQIPSQVPKQQENLNQIQVNQELPTATETMSV
-1459 LNVADSTQA
+1459 NSTQTNT
-1468 SAEGAAKTDAQASA
+1468 EGASKTDPQTAVDAE
-1482 DNDKQQ
+1482 KQQ
-1488 KQQGNAA
+1488 KQQGAA
-1495 QRSQKP
+1495 SRSQKP

-1516 VTSVDDGSVINCHM
+1516 VTSVDEGSVINCHM

-1559 LLSNCQSTVFVDM
+1559 LLSNCQSSVFVEM

-1632 EPTIYSV
+1632 EPTIHGV
-1639 ETLPSGGGGP
+1639 ETLPSSGGGTEP
-1649 EAAFDAKSH
+1649 SNPNLTFDARPHVSNIT
-1658 LSSVA
+1658 
-1663 ANAQEGQ
+1663 NAQEPQ

-1693 ANSSNDVTI
+1693 PNSSNDVTI

-1728 NVTPT
+1728 NITPT
-1733 GTEPA
+1733 GPEPQ
-1738 LEEGREKT
+1738 LDDIKESLT
-1746 PPKPWSLARTRMQKL
+1746 VNQKPCSLAIARMQKL
-1761 LESVGGGP
+1761 LESTGGGA
-1769 PRSLNIPLNRH
+1769 PRSLNLPLNRH
-1780 LNVQDDL
+1780 LKIQEDL

-1797 EVKITFNVP
+1797 AVKITFDMP
-1806 NKPSV
+1806 NKASFEPS
-1811 ESSQNTQAASV
+1811 ENAQQAIAM

-1829 KSAQAAAG
+1829 KSAHAMANQGTGA
-1837 SANTLEQ
+1837 ANTLEQ

-1857 FASAVVASINNRT
+1857 FASAVVASINNRA
-1870 PHQASPAMS
+1870 PHQASPAPAMS
-1879 SLKATPGHS
+1879 SLKATSGS
-1888 QAQEANKANNAGG
+1888 TQTQEVSKSNNGAGPS
-1901 GATSS
+1901 APS

-1931 TSIDNSV
+1931 TSIDNSM
-1938 GSDVHLH
+1938 GSDVHLQ
-1945 TTTNLEGPVASSD
+1945 TSTNLEGTVSNSD
-1958 PTPTEASAGIAMGA
+1958 PTPTEASVGITIG
-1972 TAGEKQLSKQ
+1972 TGHEKQLSKQ

-1989 STSITTNSSDAPQR
+1989 TTSITTNSSDPPQR
-2003 NPSNGSLN
+2003 NPSNGSIN

-2024 LRNTDNAEESPA
+2024 LRNVENAEESA
-2036 TATLSAVPKQV
+2036 SSTLSVVPKQI
-2047 EEATNPS
+2047 EEVVNPS

-2089 AGGPGGQLQ
+2089 AGPGGHIQ
-2098 LNTANNPLPNG
+2098 ANNSVQN

-2117 EIISSPIQ
+2117 EVISSPIQ
-2125 AVPLAINGIQLIYQ
+2125 NIPLAINGIQLIYQ
-2139 QPQQIHQMPGTAATS
+2139 QTQPIHQLPGGTS
-2154 TTSGVGNQCVVVPQV
+2154 TSASGAGAQCIVVPQV
-2169 INQNGAQL
+2169 INQNGTH
-2177 PQMQQQPLVHQNMPQ
+2177 MQQISNLQPQQQLVHQNMPQ

-2198 HSPMVNPIQQQPQQ
+2198 HPPMVNTHQQQPQQ
-2212 QSMPLQPLQTQQQQ
+2212 QSIPMQPIQPQQQPNQMPLLAQQQQ
-2226 NQIPLMQPQILMQQ
+2226 QIMMQQ
-2240 SQAQQPPGSQQFN
+2240 QQGSQQGSQQYN
-2253 QANALPPQQ
+2253 LPSTQTHPQH
-2262 QFLQTQPNQM
+2262 QFIQTQPNQL
-2272 HPLPPQVVSMAQ
+2272 HSLPPQVVSMAQ
-2284 AIPHQLAP
+2284 GMPHQLPP
-2292 MQSMSAQQQLL
+2292 MQTMSAQQQMI
-2303 SQQQSQQ
+2303 SQQQHQ
-2310 LQMQMP
+2310 LQMQSHMQQQSVP
-2316 PQNVQGMY
+2316 GMY
-2324 NQQAGARV
+2324 NQQTGAHV
-2332 PTPQNFHGAVPNHL
+2332 TAQQSFQGAVPNHL
-2346 LQQAPLMAT
+2346 LQQSPLMASQQAS
-2355 QPGPP
+2355 QPI
-2360 MQHVMQPLFNA
+2360 QHVMQPIFNA
-2371 AAGEVTEEPVS
+2371 TSGEVTEEPVS

-2453 LSISTNVPAT
+2453 QSISTNVPAT
-2463 AAYYSAAAAQIPTNL
+2463 AAYYSAATAQLPTNL
-2478 AASAAPSSSNPTSSS
+2478 AAPAAPSSSNTTSTNSG
-2493 SANT
+2493 NT

>member
-13 EVVPANRARKGSA
+13 EVVPTNRARKGSA
-26 ISEDGPTSCTAQP
+26 ISEDGTTSCTTQP
-39 QRNTSISSE
+39 QRNTSISNE
-48 EQTVQGAKIQKP
+48 DQVVQGTTIQKS
-60 GPRPFNRPAS
+60 RHRSFNRSAS
-70 SRQNPNT
+70 SRHNSNPT
-77 PTSSKLKD
+77 SKLKD
-85 TLSRRP
+85 TLSRKP
-91 NRNRQHHNHKQQD
+91 NRKQD
-104 ALSAQTST
+104 ALSAHTST
-112 SSTSTSTSTS
+112 SGTSSTTS
-122 IHSPPPPLP
+122 IQSSP
-131 PPPPTIE
+131 IE
-138 PASSLPTLHSS
+138 PSSSLPTLYTANT
-149 PSTSASS
+149 PPASNKG
-156 RSNLFVRLLRRF
+156 NLFLRVLRRF
-168 SSNSLHSKTG
+168 SSNS
-178 NAPNSLP
+178 NSP
-185 GKTGNS
+185 TGKTVVS
-191 PRSDQREPINENNNG
+191 PRNEDQAAKVSDNNNG
-206 DDTNKPEPEPEPLID
+206 SKNDQPQATNI
-221 ADVDVDIEVETAL
+221 DVDVPRSPVLQYREHNE
-234 GSQDNHADKMD
+234 DNMD
-245 GKSEPADAGGHQKAA
+245 GKTETPADAMSQKA
-260 GVASGSSKKDKSG
+260 GVGSGNLKRKDKSSAKG
-273 APPQAVVA
+273 AQAVVVS
-281 DTKKMEARKS
+281 DNKKMEGRKS

-303 QGPLHS
+303 QAPLHS

-381 TDAASHHVSGIIDNI
+381 TDATSHQVAGIIETI
-396 IIEASRSLPIE
+396 ITEASRSLAIE
-407 KTEDEVPLRS
+407 KTEDDVPLKS

-439 IQSEKQPKSIDTTVK
+439 ILSEKQPKSIDDIAK
-454 KSESAEVS
+454 KLESTEASAE
-462 PEESATTGSSADA
+462 EAAATSGTSTDA
-475 SASQQPSTAAVSTTS
+475 SASLIPSAAALSTTS

-795 ITIIEFRL
+795 ISIIEFRL

-818 EAIQFEYNIQHDEY
+818 EAIQFEYNIKHDEY

-898 NVDEDEEEEEE
+898 NVDEDEEDDEE

-918 WNQRLQQRYD
+918 WNQRLQFKYD
-928 LLNTD
+928 MLNTD
-933 SETSLALSTNSVE
+933 SETSLALSTNSAE
-946 PQVMAARSNASI
+946 PQILPTRSNTSI
-958 ANSGNPVQLIAVQPQ
+958 PNTNQLPAVQAQVPVAVPQLISVQPQ
-973 VIASPAIP
+973 VPAIA
-981 MQQKPTVHYIQP
+981 MQQNPTVHYIQP
-993 PQLASYQNAQEMP
+993 PQLASYQGSTMP
-1006 NNQVISPTGG
+1006 EIPNSHQVISPTSS
-1016 QQIQQ
+1016 QQM
-1021 QQQQQQQPPPPQQPQ
+1021 Q
-1036 QQPNVAMVQQQPQVN
+1036 QQPNVAPSAISH
-1051 PQQQQIHQ
+1051 QQQQQ
-1059 TIPVQ
+1059 VNN
-1064 QIPVQQQP
+1064 QQP
-1072 QTVLPPQQLE
+1072 PQPQMIQQVPQQVQPQAVLSSQQLE
-1082 QPNHQPLNDQQKSH
+1082 QPDQQAGQI
-1096 QIPLQQQLQQLMHTN
+1096 QIPLQQQLQQLMHTTA
-1111 VQPPELSQQQ
+1111 QPPDMAQQH
-1121 QQQMVQQQVQQQQA
+1121 QMAQQQA
-1135 QQYYQQQQAPQ
+1135 QQYF
-1146 AQQQVAMHPN
+1146 
-1156 TMAQQQQAYAMQQA
+1156 
-1170 GQQQQMQQPMQIHA
+1170 
-1184 QQLLQQQQQAA
+1184 QQQQQAQA
-1195 ATHQQQQQ
+1195 YAIQQTNQQQQLSQALQIQQQQQMLHQQQQQQ
-1203 ILQQQIAQHQ
+1203 ILQQQLAQHQ
-1213 LQQIQQQQIQQQQ
+1213 LLQQQQ
-1226 LQQQQQQLQ
+1226 LQQQQLQ
-1235 QQQQQQLQQ
+1235 
-1244 QQQHIQQQ
+1244 H
-1252 QLQQQQ
+1252 QQ
-1258 LQQQQQQFVQQQYTQ
+1258 LQQQQQQFVQQYAQPM
-1273 QQIIAG
+1273 
-1279 QQVPQQPMQI
+1279 PQQLISGSQVMAAPMQI

-1299 VASTMQQ
+1299 VAPVMQQ
-1306 AMPQTYQQ
+1306 SLTQTFNQQAQQLQ
-1314 PQVPL
+1314 PQVP
-1319 PDPQQQQQQQQLAGF
+1319 PHSADPQQHQQQQHAGLAPISNQQ
-1334 APLPAQQQ
+1334 PPAA
-1342 QFVPQQ
+1342 

-1368 QPQQQQPVVQQQQ
+1368 QPLQ
-1381 PLVQQQQ
+1381 
-1388 QTVLQ
+1388 Q
-1393 QQQQPIVQQQPA
+1393 QQQQPIVQQQQHPSIPPQQQA
-1405 AQQQPIIQ
+1405 AQLKNVVQ
-1413 QQQPQQAPIQQQAP
+1413 QQQAQPQVDEQGKMP
-1427 LQPVEQHAQAPVQV
+1427 LQSIQIQTESQQLGQTNPEQPAAA
-1441 SISVE
+1441 SEIMSVNNLE
-1446 NPQANTQANQEAA
+1446 C
-1459 LNVADSTQA
+1459 
-1468 SAEGAAKTDAQASA
+1468 ASA
-1482 DNDKQQ
+1482 DAAEKLKQQ
-1488 KQQGNAA
+1488 QQGSTAA
-1495 QRSQKP
+1495 SRAQKP

-1516 VTSVDDGSVINCHM
+1516 VTSVDEGSVINCHM

-1559 LLSNCQSTVFVDM
+1559 LLSNCQSTVFVEM

-1590 TNYRRNIE
+1590 TSYRRNIE

-1632 EPTIYSV
+1632 EPTIHGV
-1639 ETLPSGGGGP
+1639 ENLPSGGGGSDQANSTLTI
-1649 EAAFDAKSH
+1649 EAKSH
-1658 LSSVA
+1658 VSKL
-1663 ANAQEGQ
+1663 ANTQEPQG
-1670 ANVGTPPTTTSTM
+1670 NVGTPPTTTSTL

-1693 ANSSNDVTI
+1693 ANSNDVTI

-1728 NVTPT
+1728 NITPT
-1733 GTEPA
+1733 GGEPV
-1738 LEEGREKT
+1738 LDEMKDKS
-1746 PPKPWSLARTRMQKL
+1746 KPCSLAIARMQKL
-1761 LESVGGGP
+1761 LESTGSGA
-1769 PRSLNIPLNRH
+1769 PRSLNLPLNRH
-1780 LNVQDDL
+1780 LRIQEDL

-1797 EVKITFNVP
+1797 AVKITFDMP
-1806 NKPSV
+1806 NKTSV
-1811 ESSQNTQAASV
+1811 ESSDDSQPAAV
-1822 EAEKPKD
+1822 EAERPKD
-1829 KSAQAAAG
+1829 KSGQAQAAANQG
-1837 SANTLEQ
+1837 AGAANTLEQ

-1857 FASAVVASINNRT
+1857 FASAVVASINNRA

-1879 SLKATPGHS
+1879 SLKASSGNPQT
-1888 QAQEANKANNAGG
+1888 QELNKPNNPAGG
-1901 GATSS
+1901 SASS
-1906 VGQNTPTAAL
+1906 VGQNTPNATL

-1924 SVYNSRR
+1924 SLYNSRR

-1938 GSDVHLH
+1938 GSDVHLQ
-1945 TTTNLEGPVASSD
+1945 TATNLDLPVYNTDA
-1958 PTPTEASAGIAMGA
+1958 TPTETTPGNES
-1972 TAGEKQLSKQ
+1972 QLSKQ
-1982 PSLEKPS
+1982 PSLEKPPS
-1989 STSITTNSSDAPQR
+1989 ATLISASGSDAPQR

-2024 LRNTDNAEESPA
+2024 LRNADNAEEQA

-2047 EEATNPS
+2047 EEAVNSNPS

-2067 EQKTSTG
+2067 EQKTSA
-2074 VEEPAQGQLKIDLQV
+2074 VAEEPSQGQLKIDLQV
-2089 AGGPGGQLQ
+2089 AGSGSAQVQ
-2098 LNTANNPLPNG
+2098 SNNSMQN

-2117 EIISSPIQ
+2117 TELISSPIQ
-2125 AVPLAINGIQLIYQ
+2125 TVPLTINGIQLIYQ
-2139 QPQQIHQMPGTAATS
+2139 QPQPIHQLPVGSGASSTS
-2154 TTSGVGNQCVVVPQV
+2154 TTGAGSQCIVVPQV
-2169 INQNGAQL
+2169 VNQNGST
-2177 PQMQQQPLVHQNMPQ
+2177 QMQQMPILQTQQPQQIVHQNMPQ
-2192 QTPLNG
+2192 QSGLNG
-2198 HSPMVNPIQQQPQQ
+2198 HPTMVTAIQQQAIPM
-2212 QSMPLQPLQTQQQQ
+2212 QSIQPQQQ
-2226 NQIPLMQPQILMQQ
+2226 NQIPLMPQQSILMQQ
-2240 SQAQQPPGSQQFN
+2240 HQHQQPGNSQAFNVPATQQQPFM
-2253 QANALPPQQ
+2253 
-2262 QFLQTQPNQM
+2262 QTQSNQQL
-2272 HPLPPQVVSMAQ
+2272 HSLPLPPQVVSMGQ
-2284 AIPHQLAP
+2284 GMPHQLAP
-2292 MQSMSAQQQLL
+2292 MPSMSAQQQLI
-2303 SQQQSQQ
+2303 SQQQHQ
-2310 LQMQMP
+2310 LQMQSHM
-2316 PQNVQGMY
+2316 QQSY
-2324 NQQAGARV
+2324 NHQAG
-2332 PTPQNFHGAVPNHL
+2332 TQQNFQGASVANHL
-2346 LQQAPLMAT
+2346 MQQAPLMASQQT
-2355 QPGPP
+2355 AQP

-2371 AAGEVTEEPVS
+2371 TASEVTEEPVS

-2453 LSISTNVPAT
+2453 QSISTNVPAT
-2463 AAYYSAAAAQIPTNL
+2463 AAYYSPAAAQLPTNL
-2478 AASAAPSSSNPTSSS
+2478 AAPAAQSSANQTSTS

>member
-1 IGQTLCDFVRQQ
+1 
-13 EVVPANRARKGSA
+13 
-26 ISEDGPTSCTAQP
+26 
-39 QRNTSISSE
+39 
-48 EQTVQGAKIQKP
+48 
-60 GPRPFNRPAS
+60 
-70 SRQNPNT
+70 
-77 PTSSKLKD
+77 
-85 TLSRRP
+85 
-91 NRNRQHHNHKQQD
+91 
-104 ALSAQTST
+104 
-112 SSTSTSTSTS
+112 
-122 IHSPPPPLP
+122 
-131 PPPPTIE
+131 
-138 PASSLPTLHSS
+138 
-149 PSTSASS
+149 
-156 RSNLFVRLLRRF
+156 
-168 SSNSLHSKTG
+168 
-178 NAPNSLP
+178 
-185 GKTGNS
+185 
-191 PRSDQREPINENNNG
+191 
-206 DDTNKPEPEPEPLID
+206 
-221 ADVDVDIEVETAL
+221 
-234 GSQDNHADKMD
+234 MD
-245 GKSEPADAGGHQKAA
+245 GNTEPADAKSHQKT
-260 GVASGSSKKDKSG
+260 GLASSNPKKDKTVKGTS
-273 APPQAVVA
+273 QAVVS

-303 QGPLHS
+303 QAPLHS

-381 TDAASHHVSGIIDNI
+381 TDAAAHQVAGIIDNI
-396 IIEASRSLPIE
+396 ITEASRSLTIE
-407 KTEDEVPLRS
+407 KTEDDVPLKS

-439 IQSEKQPKSIDTTVK
+439 IQSEKQPKSIDDIAK
-454 KSESAEVS
+454 KSESAEAS
-462 PEESATTGSSADA
+462 AEEATVTGSSTDA
-475 SASQQPSTAAVSTTS
+475 STSLLPSTTTVSTTS

-795 ITIIEFRL
+795 ISIIEFRL

-818 EAIQFEYNIQHDEY
+818 EAIQFEYNIKHDEY

-918 WNQRLQQRYD
+918 WNQRLQLRYD

-946 PQVMAARSNASI
+946 PQQLPTRSNTSI
-958 ANSGNPVQLIAVQPQ
+958 PNSGIQQPVQGPVPGAVPQLVPVQPQ
-973 VIASPAIP
+973 AIASSAIP
-981 MQQKPTVHYIQP
+981 MQQMPTVHYIQP
-993 PQLASYQNAQEMP
+993 PQLASYQNPNPTMQEIS
-1006 NNQVISPTGG
+1006 NNQVISPTGT
-1016 QQIQQ
+1016 QQMQQQQPAAPTVNHQMVQQQQVNQQ
-1021 QQQQQQQPPPPQQPQ
+1021 QQQQIMQQMPQQVQVQQTVPQ
-1036 QQPNVAMVQQQPQVN
+1036 QQTP
-1051 PQQQQIHQ
+1051 
-1059 TIPVQ
+1059 
-1064 QIPVQQQP
+1064 
-1072 QTVLPPQQLE
+1072 TVLPPQQHE
-1082 QPNHQPLNDQQKSH
+1082 QQPQQQTQPMADQQKSH

-1111 VQPPELSQQQ
+1111 VQTQDLAQ
-1121 QQQMVQQQVQQQQA
+1121 QQQMAQQQA
-1135 QQYYQQQQAPQ
+1135 QQYFQQQPQAP
-1146 AQQQVAMHPN
+1146 VALHPN
-1156 TMAQQQQAYAMQQA
+1156 QLAQQQQAYAMQQTS
-1170 GQQQQMQQPMQIHA
+1170 QQQQLSQPLQIQQQI
-1184 QQLLQQQQQAA
+1184 LQQQQQAA
-1195 ATHQQQQQ
+1195 VSHQQQ
-1203 ILQQQIAQHQ
+1203 ILQQQLAQHQ
-1213 LQQIQQQQIQQQQ
+1213 LQQ
-1226 LQQQQQQLQ
+1226 LQQQ
-1235 QQQQQQLQQ
+1235 
-1244 QQQHIQQQ
+1244 QQQ

-1258 LQQQQQQFVQQQYTQ
+1258 LQQQQQQQIQQQQLQQQQQFVQQYAQAMPQ
-1273 QQIIAG
+1273 QQHQQIIPAA
-1279 QQVPQQPMQI
+1279 QQVMAPQQHQQPMQI
-1289 PVQMQVPPTS
+1289 SVQMQVPPTS
-1299 VASTMQQ
+1299 VAPAMQQ
-1306 AMPQTYQQ
+1306 TLPQTYNQQ
-1314 PQVPL
+1314 TPQVAL
-1319 PDPQQQQQQQQLAGF
+1319 SDSQQQQHGGFSTLPPQQS
-1334 APLPAQQQ
+1334 
-1342 QFVPQQ
+1342 QFVPQPT
-1348 QQPIQLALPLEQQL
+1348 QQPIQLSMPLEQQL
-1362 QQLLHN
+1362 QQLLHS
-1368 QPQQQQPVVQQQQ
+1368 QPPQQQQPQQQPINQQQGQPLVQHQQ
-1381 PLVQQQQ
+1381 PLVQQQAQ
-1388 QTVLQ
+1388 PQPQLPPVVQ
-1393 QQQQPIVQQQPA
+1393 QQQSQL
-1405 AQQQPIIQ
+1405 
-1413 QQQPQQAPIQQQAP
+1413 QQPQAELHTQITSQVLIQP
-1427 LQPVEQHAQAPVQV
+1427 
-1441 SISVE
+1441 E
-1446 NPQANTQANQEAA
+1446 NPQPVLVSQEQACASEGMSVNSSQINIEGAPK
-1459 LNVADSTQA
+1459 VETQA
-1468 SAEGAAKTDAQASA
+1468 SVDAE
-1482 DNDKQQ
+1482 KQQ
-1488 KQQGNAA
+1488 KQSTAN
-1495 QRSQKP
+1495 RSQKP

-1516 VTSVDDGSVINCHM
+1516 VTSVDEGSVINCHM

-1559 LLSNCQSTVFVDM
+1559 LLSNCQSTVFVEM
-1572 INEIVDQVKQNP
+1572 INEIVEQVKQNP

-1598 KVRHASL
+1598 K
-1605 TRQRSTFRSHQR
+1605 
-1617 HRSRDETASDITKMF
+1617 RDETASDITKMF
-1632 EPTIYSV
+1632 EPTIHGV
-1639 ETLPSGGGGP
+1639 ETLPSGGGGVEP
-1649 EAAFDAKSH
+1649 SNPNLTFEARPNVSNITN
-1658 LSSVA
+1658 S
-1663 ANAQEGQ
+1663 QEPQ
-1670 ANVGTPPTTTSTM
+1670 LNVGTPPTTTSTM

-1693 ANSSNDVTI
+1693 PNSSNDVTI

-1728 NVTPT
+1728 NITPT
-1733 GTEPA
+1733 GPEPPFDD
-1738 LEEGREKT
+1738 GRDKSQT
-1746 PPKPWSLARTRMQKL
+1746 AQQKPCSLAIARMQKL
-1761 LESVGGGP
+1761 LESTGGGA
-1769 PRSLNIPLNRH
+1769 PRSLNLPLNRH
-1780 LNVQDDL
+1780 LKIQEDL

-1797 EVKITFNVP
+1797 AVKITFDMP
-1806 NKPSV
+1806 NKATLEPS
-1811 ESSQNTQAASV
+1811 ENAQQTTAV
-1822 EAEKPKD
+1822 EAEKTKE
-1829 KSAQAAAG
+1829 KTAQAGAAQG
-1837 SANTLEQ
+1837 TGAANTLEQ

-1857 FASAVVASINNRT
+1857 FASAVVASINNRA

-1879 SLKATPGHS
+1879 SLKASGQHQT
-1888 QAQEANKANNAGG
+1888 QEISKSNNGAG
-1901 GATSS
+1901 ASTAS

-1931 TSIDNSV
+1931 TSIDNSM

-1945 TTTNLEGPVASSD
+1945 TATNLEGTVSNSD
-1958 PTPTEASAGIAMGA
+1958 PTPTEASVGITIG
-1972 TAGEKQLSKQ
+1972 TSHEKQLSKQ

-1989 STSITTNSSDAPQR
+1989 TTSIATNSSDPPHR
-2003 NPSNGSLN
+2003 NPSNGSIN

-2024 LRNTDNAEESPA
+2024 LRNTENAEDAASV
-2036 TATLSAVPKQV
+2036 TLSVVPKQV
-2047 EEATNPS
+2047 EEVANPS

-2074 VEEPAQGQLKIDLQV
+2074 VEEPAQGQLKIDLQ
-2089 AGGPGGQLQ
+2089 AAGPGGQMHTHGSVQ
-2098 LNTANNPLPNG
+2098 N

-2117 EIISSPIQ
+2117 EVISSPIQ
-2125 AVPLAINGIQLIYQ
+2125 NVPLAINGIQLIYQ
-2139 QPQQIHQMPGTAATS
+2139 QPQPIHQLSGGTS
-2154 TTSGVGNQCVVVPQV
+2154 TSTSGAGAQCIVVPQV
-2169 INQNGAQL
+2169 VSQNGT
-2177 PQMQQQPLVHQNMPQ
+2177 QMQPISNLQPQQQIVHSNLAQQPQ

-2198 HSPMVNPIQQQPQQ
+2198 HPPMANTLQQQQPQP
-2212 QSMPLQPLQTQQQQ
+2212 QSIPMQPIPPQQQQQ
-2226 NQIPLMQPQILMQQ
+2226 NQMPLMTQQQILMQQ
-2240 SQAQQPPGSQQFN
+2240 QQGSQQGSQQFN
-2253 QANALPPQQ
+2253 MPGTQQPHPQH
-2262 QFLQTQPNQM
+2262 QFVQTQPNQL
-2272 HPLPPQVVSMAQ
+2272 HSLPPQVVSMAQ
-2284 AIPHQLAP
+2284 GMPHQLPP
-2292 MQSMSAQQQLL
+2292 MQTMSAQQQMI
-2303 SQQQSQQ
+2303 SQQQHQ
-2310 LQMQMP
+2310 LQMQSHMQQQTVP
-2316 PQNVQGMY
+2316 GIY
-2324 NQQAGARV
+2324 NQQTGAHV
-2332 PTPQNFHGAVPNHL
+2332 AAPQNFSGAVPSHL
-2346 LQQAPLMAT
+2346 LQQSPLMASQ
-2355 QPGPP
+2355 QPAQP
-2360 MQHVMQPLFNA
+2360 MQHVMQPIFNA
-2371 AAGEVTEEPVS
+2371 SSGEVTEEPVS

-2453 LSISTNVPAT
+2453 QSISTNVPAT
-2463 AAYYSAAAAQIPTNL
+2463 AAYYSAAAAQLPTNL
-2478 AASAAPSSSNPTSSS
+2478 AAPAAPSSSNSTSTS